1 MEHSELKH
9 LKVAPDTY
17 QGRIYDKMTTFGKG
31 IYALCAIAHTKMD
44 FKPVH
49 PFNILSTDFITIY
62 QKLFKMKNKHFFRR
76 AITAALLCICFHS
89 QFLYAQRLS
98 VRLDAPQG
106 VDAETLDSDIGSLQ
120 ITFSNNPAFQN
131 LSNYANEC
139 LPLSSNYNQ
148 GDANLYRYHSYRF
161 TLNFYNRDDNY
172 SAWWGISNI
181 DMRSLCRAIN
191 CKSGDYAYYRIY
203 SMHLNRII
211 TGKILLSKDENVTIS
226 RNDLASAR
234 RVIFQPVIDRN
245 GAPVSAMLAPDLRVG
260 SCYGYSNNVI
270 NMEPYFNGPWALY
283 ALPGDILR
291 YLVIPRSNELALHV
305 DSITVADTPD
315 QTITTDYRQA
325 VECRFYITD
334 SKGAQCPVDGTLNSV
349 YYKEQKWKKPTN
361 SKFYGY
367 GFYNVARELTLT
379 APDGTCAAY
388 VLPGTQSFQI
398 SKFLVKTSDPDFLTP
413 CNADG
418 GYIIKELT
426 VPESTEPVN
435 LSLGRSKPLKVTIA
449 LADAAPFADYI
460 YFLVTNKVSRP
471 YAWRDNRSMNV
482 PTKIISREI
491 KGNDVIWTM
500 MVEGS
505 TFPRIEIGV
514 YNYEKETFGPTVESR
529 AFIYESPSDQ
539 RTEFHL
545 TQNDFS
551 NGSKGLSF
559 AELHPVK
566 FIIPCHLLQGGKYRL
581 HLSGKYGKEQT
592 GEYDDVSTYFTHRN
606 ECAKSFGTGE
616 NPVPYDTLTLI
627 LPEGQYNW
635 YMQNSNENEE
645 SEASIFSHR
654 FTLTATDDLVQ
665 PLSEED
671 YTLLRVKDLGLEHV
685 YTYCNNLPTAFPYY
699 KCDLSKNSI
708 VFADETIPLH
718 NGYNEYSVDYRQV
731 KIEKEADTSIG
742 YTLKSPLFIGADD
755 ENPFHTSAIYYG
767 RTSIN
772 SLGKQETT
780 TGDSAILVSKNSQ
793 ADLVLFY
800 RNSGNNHIVRIN
812 PSSADTVV
820 IAHSQKPVRV
830 TFSYEQVAGVW
841 INSLRQ
847 FDLFFAKERTR
858 IIPYNYSL
866 FERRK
871 CTDLVPGAYSVSCV
885 FLVDDVEHHVA
896 ADFIVEED
904 KPMTVELKEFDPTS
918 ITSPLDTNMSGKV
931 KARYTIDGR
940 QIAAPQR
947 GLNILRMEDG
957 SIRKVM
963 VK

>member
-1 MEHSELKH
+1 MPC
-9 LKVAPDTY
+9 APLH
-17 QGRIYDKMTTFGKG
+17 I
-31 IYALCAIAHTKMD
+31 TKMD

-49 PFNILSTDFITIY
+49 PLNILSTDFITIY
-62 QKLFKMKNKHFFRR
+62 PKSLKMKNKHFFRR

-106 VDAETLDSDIGSLQ
+106 VDVETLRSDVGTLE
-120 ITFSNNPAFQN
+120 ITFSNNPAFQD

-148 GDANLYRYHSYRF
+148 RDANQYRYHSYQFRF
-161 TLNFYNRDDNY
+161 NTGDDNS
-172 SAWWGISNI
+172 SARWEIPLI
-181 DMRSLCRAIN
+181 DMLSLSRAIN
-191 CKSGDYAYYRIY
+191 CKLGDYAYYRIY
-203 SMHLNRII
+203 NIHLNRII
-211 TGKILLSKDENVTIS
+211 TGKILLTKDENVTIS

-234 RVIFQPVIDRN
+234 RVTFQPVIDRN
-245 GAPVSAMLAPDLRVG
+245 GNPVSAMLAPDLRVG
-260 SCYGYSNNVI
+260 ACWGYSNDVI
-270 NMEPYFNGPWALY
+270 NMEHYFNSPWAIY
-283 ALPGDILR
+283 ALPDDTLR

-334 SKGAQCPVDGTLNSV
+334 TKGTQCPVDGTLQSV

-361 SKFYGY
+361 SKFFGY
-367 GFYNVARELTLT
+367 GFYNVGRELTLT

-398 SKFLVKTSDPDFLTP
+398 SKPSVKTSDPDFLTP
-413 CNADG
+413 YNADG
-418 GYIIKELT
+418 YYVIKELT

-435 LSLGRSKPLKVTIA
+435 LSLGRSKPLKVTIT
-449 LADAAPFADYI
+449 LADAAPFVDDI
-460 YFLVTNKVSRP
+460 YFLVLNNVSRP
-471 YAWRDNRSMNV
+471 YAWRDNRSFNV
-482 PTKIISREI
+482 PRNFISREI

-505 TFPRIEIGV
+505 TFPYIKIGLS
-514 YNYEKETFGPTVESR
+514 NYEKETFGPTVEGR

-545 TQNDFS
+545 TQENFS
-551 NGSKGLSF
+551 NGSKGISF

-566 FIIPCHLLQGGKYRL
+566 FIIPCHLLQGDKYRL
-581 HLSGKYGKEQT
+581 RLLGKYGKDQT
-592 GEYDDVSTYFTHRN
+592 DDYYDVSTSVTHRN
-606 ECAKSFGTGE
+606 DCAKSFGTGE

-627 LPEGQYNW
+627 LPEGQYIW
-635 YMQNSNENEE
+635 CMHSLNENEE

-665 PLSEED
+665 PLSEEA

-699 KCDLSKNSI
+699 KCDMSKNSV

-742 YTLKSPLFIGADD
+742 YALKSPLFIGDD
-755 ENPFHTSAIYYG
+755 VENPFHTSAIYYG
-767 RTSIN
+767 RVNSN

-871 CTDLVPGAYSVSCV
+871 YTDLVPGAYSVSCV

-918 ITSPLDTNMSGKV
+918 ITSPLDINVSGKV
-931 KARYTIDGR
+931 KTRYTIGGR

-947 GLNILRMEDG
+947 GINILRMEDG

>member
-1 MEHSELKH
+1 
-9 LKVAPDTY
+9 
-17 QGRIYDKMTTFGKG
+17 
-31 IYALCAIAHTKMD
+31 
-44 FKPVH
+44 
-49 PFNILSTDFITIY
+49 
-62 QKLFKMKNKHFFRR
+62 MKNKHFFHR

-120 ITFSNNPAFQN
+120 ITFSNNPAFQD

-139 LPLSSNYNQ
+139 LPLSSYYNQ
-148 GDANLYRYHSYRF
+148 GDANQYRYHSYRF
-161 TLNFYNRDDNY
+161 TLNFYNGDGNY
-172 SAWWGISNI
+172 SAWWGISSI

-211 TGKILLSKDENVTIS
+211 TGKILLSDDENVTIS
-226 RNDLASAR
+226 RNDLVSAR
-234 RVIFQPVIDRN
+234 RVVFRPVIDRN

-270 NMEPYFNGPWALY
+270 NMEPYFNVPWALY

-291 YLVIPRSNELALHV
+291 YLVVPRSNELALHV

-315 QTITTDYRQA
+315 QTITTDYRKA

-334 SKGAQCPVDGTLNSV
+334 SKGAQCPVDGTLQSV

-398 SKFLVKTSDPDFLTP
+398 CKPLVKTSDPDFLMP
-413 CNADG
+413 YNADG
-418 GYIIKELT
+418 FYVVKELT

-460 YFLVTNKVSRP
+460 YFSVLNNVSRP
-471 YAWRDNRSMNV
+471 YAWVNNTGMKV
-482 PTKIISREI
+482 PVNIISREI
-491 KGNDVIWTM
+491 KGNDLIVTM

-505 TFPRIEIGV
+505 TFPFIIMRAS
-514 YNYEKETFGPTVESR
+514 NYEKETFAPTVER
-529 AFIYESPSDQ
+529 WTYIYESPSDQ

-545 TQNDFS
+545 TQEDF
-551 NGSKGLSF
+551 SKGLKDLSF
-559 AELHPVK
+559 GELHPVK
-566 FIIPCHLLQGGKYRL
+566 FIIPCHLLQGGKYLL
-581 HLSGKYGKEQT
+581 HLSGKYGKDQT
-592 GEYDDVSTYFTHRN
+592 DEYDDVSTYFTHRG

-665 PLSEED
+665 PLSEEA
-671 YTLLRVKDLGLEHV
+671 YTLLRIKDLGLERV
-685 YTYCNNLPTAFPYY
+685 YTYCNNLPTTFPYY
-699 KCDLSKNSI
+699 KCDISKNSI

-742 YTLKSPLFIGADD
+742 YTLKSPFIIVADNV
-755 ENPFHTSAIYYG
+755 NPFHTSAQYYG
-767 RTSIN
+767 SSN
-772 SLGKQETT
+772 NYVSLGNQETI

-793 ADLVLFY
+793 ADLILRY
-800 RNSGNNHIVRIN
+800 SGKPNHIVRIN

-820 IAHSQKPVRV
+820 IAHCQKPVRV
-830 TFSYEQVAGVW
+830 TFSYEQAGKW
-841 INSLRQ
+841 TESLRQ
-847 FDLFFAKERTR
+847 FDLFLGNERTR

-871 CTDLVPGAYSVSCV
+871 YTDLVPGVYTVSAI

-896 ADFIVEED
+896 AHFIVEAD

-918 ITSPLDTNMSGKV
+918 ITSPFDTNVSGKV

-947 GLNILRMEDG
+947 GINILRMEDG

>member
-1 MEHSELKH
+1 
-9 LKVAPDTY
+9 
-17 QGRIYDKMTTFGKG
+17 
-31 IYALCAIAHTKMD
+31 
-44 FKPVH
+44 
-49 PFNILSTDFITIY
+49 
-62 QKLFKMKNKHFFRR
+62 MKNKHFFRR

-89 QFLYAQRLS
+89 QFLYAQRLN

-106 VDAETLDSDIGSLQ
+106 VDVETLRSDVGTLE
-120 ITFSNNPAFQN
+120 ITFSNNPAFQD

-139 LPLSSNYNQ
+139 ISLDGNYTQ
-148 GDANLYRYHSYRF
+148 GDANLYRYHSYQFR
-161 TLNFYNRDDNY
+161 LNSGDDN
-172 SAWWGISNI
+172 SPAWWEIPMISI
-181 DMRSLCRAIN
+181 SSLSRAIN
-191 CKSGDYAYYRIY
+191 CKLGDYAYYRIY

-226 RNDLASAR
+226 RNDLVSAR
-234 RVIFQPVIDRN
+234 RVVFRPVIDRN

-270 NMEPYFNGPWALY
+270 NMEPYFNVPWALY

-291 YLVIPRSNELALHV
+291 YLVVPRSNELALHV

-315 QTITTDYRQA
+315 QTITTDYRKA

-334 SKGAQCPVDGTLNSV
+334 SKGAQCPVDGTLQSV

-398 SKFLVKTSDPDFLTP
+398 CKPLVKTSDPDFLMP
-413 CNADG
+413 YNADG
-418 GYIIKELT
+418 FYVVKELT

-449 LADAAPFADYI
+449 LADAAPFVDDI
-460 YFLVTNKVSRP
+460 YFLVLNNVSRP
-471 YAWRDNRSMNV
+471 YAWRDNRSFNV
-482 PTKIISREI
+482 PRNFISREI

-505 TFPRIEIGV
+505 TFPYIKIGLS
-514 YNYEKETFGPTVESR
+514 NYEKETFGPTVEGR

-545 TQNDFS
+545 TQENFS
-551 NGSKGLSF
+551 NGSKGISF

-566 FIIPCHLLQGGKYRL
+566 FIIPCHLLQGDKYRL
-581 HLSGKYGKEQT
+581 RLLGKYGKDQT
-592 GEYDDVSTYFTHRN
+592 GEYDDVSTSVTHRN
-606 ECAKSFGTGE
+606 DCAKSFGTGE

-665 PLSEED
+665 PLSEES
-671 YTLLRVKDLGLEHV
+671 YTLLRIKDLGLEHV
-685 YTYCNNLPTAFPYY
+685 YTYCNNLPTAFRYY
-699 KCDLSKNSI
+699 KCDISKNSI

-742 YTLKSPLFIGADD
+742 YTLKSPYIIVADNV
-755 ENPFHTSAIYYG
+755 NPFHTSAQYYG
-767 RTSIN
+767 SSNNYI
-772 SLGKQETT
+772 SLGNQETI
-780 TGDSAILVSKNSQ
+780 TGDSAILVSRNSQ
-793 ADLVLFY
+793 ADLILRY
-800 RNSGNNHIVRIN
+800 SGKPNHIVRIN
-812 PSSADTVV
+812 PSNADTVV
-820 IAHSQKPVRV
+820 IAHCQKPVRV
-830 TFSYEQVAGVW
+830 TFSYEQAGKW
-841 INSLRQ
+841 TESLRQ
-847 FDLFFAKERTR
+847 FDLFLGKERTR
-858 IIPYNYSL
+858 IMPYNYSV
-866 FERRK
+866 FERRT

-885 FLVDDVEHHVA
+885 FLVDGVEHHVA
-896 ADFIVEED
+896 ADFIVEAE

-918 ITSPLDTNMSGKV
+918 ITSPLDTNVSGKV

>member
-1 MEHSELKH
+1 MPC
-9 LKVAPDTY
+9 APLH
-17 QGRIYDKMTTFGKG
+17 I
-31 IYALCAIAHTKMD
+31 TKMD
-44 FKPVH
+44 FKTVH
-49 PFNILSTDFITIY
+49 PLNILSTDFITIY
-62 QKLFKMKNKHFFRR
+62 PKSLKMKNKHFFRR

-89 QFLYAQRLS
+89 QYLYAQKLN
-98 VRLDAPQG
+98 VRLEAPQG
-106 VDAETLDSDIGSLQ
+106 VDVETLRSDIGTLE
-120 ITFSNNPAFQN
+120 ITFSNNPAFQD

-139 LPLSSNYNQ
+139 ISLDGNYTQ
-148 GDANLYRYHSYRF
+148 GDANLYRYHSYQFR
-161 TLNFYNRDDNY
+161 LNSGDDN
-172 SAWWGISNI
+172 SPAWWEIPMISI
-181 DMRSLCRAIN
+181 SSLSRAIN
-191 CKSGDYAYYRIY
+191 CKLGDYAYYRIY

-211 TGKILLSKDENVTIS
+211 TGKILLSDDENVTIS
-226 RNDLASAR
+226 RNDLVSAR
-234 RVIFQPVIDRN
+234 RVVFRPVIDRN

-270 NMEPYFNGPWALY
+270 NMEPYFNVPWALY

-291 YLVIPRSNELALHV
+291 YLVVPRSNELALHV

-398 SKFLVKTSDPDFLTP
+398 SKPLVKTSDPDFLMP
-413 CNADG
+413 YNADG
-418 GYIIKELT
+418 FYVIKELT

-435 LSLGRSKPLKVTIA
+435 LSLGRSKPLKVTIT

-460 YFLVTNKVSRP
+460 YFSVLNNVSRP
-471 YAWRDNRSMNV
+471 YAWVDNTGMKV
-482 PTKIISREI
+482 PVNIISREI
-491 KGNDVIWTM
+491 KGNDLIVTM

-505 TFPRIEIGV
+505 TFPFIIMRAS
-514 YNYEKETFGPTVESR
+514 NYEKETFAPTVER
-529 AFIYESPSDQ
+529 LTYIYESPSDQ

-545 TQNDFS
+545 TQEDFS
-551 NGSKGLSF
+551 KGSKGLSF

-581 HLSGKYGKEQT
+581 RLSGKY
-592 GEYDDVSTYFTHRN
+592 GEYDDVSIYFTHRN
-606 ECAKSFGTGE
+606 ACAKSFGTGE
-616 NPVPYDTLTLI
+616 NPVPYDTLTII
-627 LPEGQYNW
+627 LPEDQYNW

-665 PLSEED
+665 SLPEEA
-671 YTLLRVKDLGLEHV
+671 YTLLRIKDLGLERVH
-685 YTYCNNLPTAFPYY
+685 TYCNNLPTAFPYY
-699 KCDLSKNSI
+699 KCDISKNSI

-755 ENPFHTSAIYYG
+755 ENPFHTSAQYYG
-767 RTSIN
+767 SSNNYIG
-772 SLGKQETT
+772 LGNQETI

-793 ADLVLFY
+793 ADLILRY

-812 PSSADTVV
+812 PSSADTMV
-820 IAHSQKPVRV
+820 IAHCQKPVRV

-841 INSLRQ
+841 TNSLRQ

-871 CTDLVPGAYSVSCV
+871 YTDLVPGAYSVSCV

-918 ITSPLDTNMSGKV
+918 ITSPLDTNVSGKV

-947 GLNILRMEDG
+947 GINILRMEDG

>member
-1 MEHSELKH
+1 
-9 LKVAPDTY
+9 
-17 QGRIYDKMTTFGKG
+17 
-31 IYALCAIAHTKMD
+31 
-44 FKPVH
+44 
-49 PFNILSTDFITIY
+49 
-62 QKLFKMKNKHFFRR
+62 MKNKHFFRR

-120 ITFSNNPAFQN
+120 ITFSNNPAFQD

-139 LPLSSNYNQ
+139 LPLSSYYNQ
-148 GDANLYRYHSYRF
+148 GDANQYRYHSYRF
-161 TLNFYNRDDNY
+161 TLNFYNGDGNY
-172 SAWWGISNI
+172 SAWWGISSI

-211 TGKILLSKDENVTIS
+211 TGKILLSDDENVTIS
-226 RNDLASAR
+226 RNDLVSAR
-234 RVIFQPVIDRN
+234 RVVFRPVIDRN

-270 NMEPYFNGPWALY
+270 NMEPYFNVPWALY

-291 YLVIPRSNELALHV
+291 YLVVPRSNELALHV

-315 QTITTDYRQA
+315 QTITTDYRKA

-398 SKFLVKTSDPDFLTP
+398 SKPLVKTSDPDFLMP
-413 CNADG
+413 YNADG
-418 GYIIKELT
+418 FYVIKELT

-435 LSLGRSKPLKVTIA
+435 LSLGRSKPLKVTIT

-460 YFLVTNKVSRP
+460 FFSASNKVSRP
-471 YAWRDNRSMNV
+471 YAWRDNTGMNV
-482 PTKIISREI
+482 PVNVISREI
-491 KGNDVIWTM
+491 KGNDLIVTM

-505 TFPRIEIGV
+505 TFPSISIGAS
-514 YNYEKETFGPTVESR
+514 NYEKETFAPTVAR
-529 AFIYESPSDQ
+529 WTYIYESPSDQ

-545 TQNDFS
+545 TQEDF
-551 NGSKGLSF
+551 SKGLKELSF
-559 AELHPVK
+559 GELHPVK

-592 GEYDDVSTYFTHRN
+592 GEYDDVSTYFTHRGD
-606 ECAKSFGTGE
+606 CAKSFGTGE

-665 PLSEED
+665 PLSEKA

-699 KCDLSKNSI
+699 KCDMSKNSV

-742 YTLKSPLFIGADD
+742 YALKSPLFIGDD
-755 ENPFHTSAIYYG
+755 VENPFHTSAIYYG
-767 RTSIN
+767 RVNSN

-871 CTDLVPGAYSVSCV
+871 YTDLVPGAYSVSCV
-885 FLVDDVEHHVA
+885 FLVDGVEHHVA
-896 ADFIVEED
+896 ADFIVEAE

-918 ITSPLDTNMSGKV
+918 ITSPLDTNVSGKV
-931 KARYTIDGR
+931 KACYTIDGR

-947 GLNILRMEDG
+947 GINILRMEDG

>member
-1 MEHSELKH
+1 
-9 LKVAPDTY
+9 
-17 QGRIYDKMTTFGKG
+17 
-31 IYALCAIAHTKMD
+31 
-44 FKPVH
+44 
-49 PFNILSTDFITIY
+49 
-62 QKLFKMKNKHFFRR
+62 MKNKHFFRR

-98 VRLDAPQG
+98 VRLGAPQG
-106 VDAETLDSDIGSLQ
+106 VDVETLRSDVGTLE
-120 ITFSNNPAFQN
+120 ITFSNNPAFQD

-139 LPLSSNYNQ
+139 LPLSSNYDQ
-148 GDANLYRYHSYRF
+148 GDANLYRYHSYQFR
-161 TLNFYNRDDNY
+161 LNSGDDNS
-172 SAWWGISNI
+172 SAWWGIPMI
-181 DMRSLCRAIN
+181 DISSLCRAIN
-191 CKSGDYAYYRIY
+191 CKFGDYAYYRIY

-505 TFPRIEIGV
+505 TFPSISIGAS
-514 YNYEKETFGPTVESR
+514 NYEKETFAPTVAR
-529 AFIYESPSDQ
+529 WTYIYESPSDQ

-545 TQNDFS
+545 TQEDF
-551 NGSKGLSF
+551 SKGLKDLSF
-559 AELHPVK
+559 GELHPVK

-592 GEYDDVSTYFTHRN
+592 GEYDDVSTYFTHRG

-645 SEASIFSHR
+645 SEASIFSQR

-665 PLSEED
+665 PLSEKA
-671 YTLLRVKDLGLEHV
+671 YTLLRVKDLGLERVH
-685 YTYCNNLPTAFPYY
+685 TYCNNLPTAFPYY
-699 KCDLSKNSI
+699 KCAISKNSI

-755 ENPFHTSAIYYG
+755 ENPFHTSAQYYG
-767 RTSIN
+767 SSNNYIG
-772 SLGKQETT
+772 LGNQETI

-793 ADLVLFY
+793 ADLILRY

-812 PSSADTVV
+812 PSSADTMV
-820 IAHSQKPVRV
+820 IAHCQKPVRV

-841 INSLRQ
+841 TNSLRQ

-871 CTDLVPGAYSVSCV
+871 YTDLVPGAYSVSCV

-918 ITSPLDTNMSGKV
+918 ITSPLDTNVSGKV

-947 GLNILRMEDG
+947 GINILRMEDG
-957 SIRKVM
+957 SLRKVM
-963 VK
+963 IK

>member
-1 MEHSELKH
+1 
-9 LKVAPDTY
+9 
-17 QGRIYDKMTTFGKG
+17 
-31 IYALCAIAHTKMD
+31 
-44 FKPVH
+44 
-49 PFNILSTDFITIY
+49 
-62 QKLFKMKNKHFFRR
+62 MKNKHFFHR

-120 ITFSNNPAFQN
+120 ITFSNNPAFQD

-148 GDANLYRYHSYRF
+148 GDANQYRYHSYRF
-161 TLNFYNRDDNY
+161 TLNFYNGDGNY
-172 SAWWGISNI
+172 SAWWGISSI
-181 DMRSLCRAIN
+181 DMRSLCRAIS

-211 TGKILLSKDENVTIS
+211 TGKILLSDYENVTIS

-234 RVIFQPVIDRN
+234 RVTFQPVIDRN
-245 GAPVSAMLAPDLRVG
+245 GALVSAMLAPDLRVG
-260 SCYGYSNNVI
+260 SYYGYSNNVI
-270 NMEPYFNGPWALY
+270 NMEPDFNAPWALY

-334 SKGAQCPVDGTLNSV
+334 TKGTQCPVDGTLQSV

-361 SKFYGY
+361 SKFFGY
-367 GFYNVARELTLT
+367 GFYNVGRELTLT

-398 SKFLVKTSDPDFLTP
+398 SKPSVKTSDPDFLTP
-413 CNADG
+413 YNADG
-418 GYIIKELT
+418 YYVIKELT

-435 LSLGRSKPLKVTIA
+435 LSLGRSKPLKVTIT
-449 LADAAPFADYI
+449 LADAAPFVDDI
-460 YFLVTNKVSRP
+460 YFLVLNNVSRP
-471 YAWRDNRSMNV
+471 YAWRDNRSFNV
-482 PTKIISREI
+482 PRNFISREI

-505 TFPRIEIGV
+505 TFPYIKIGLS
-514 YNYEKETFGPTVESR
+514 NYEKETFGPTVEGR

-545 TQNDFS
+545 TQENFS
-551 NGSKGLSF
+551 NGSKGISF

-581 HLSGKYGKEQT
+581 HLSGKYGKDQT
-592 GEYDDVSTYFTHRN
+592 GDYDDVSTSVTHRN
-606 ECAKSFGTGE
+606 DCAKSFGTGE

-627 LPEGQYNW
+627 LPEGQYIW
-635 YMQNSNENEE
+635 HMQNSNENEE

-665 PLSEED
+665 SLPEEA
-671 YTLLRVKDLGLEHV
+671 YTLLRIKDLGLERVH
-685 YTYCNNLPTAFPYY
+685 TYCNNLPTAFPYY
-699 KCDLSKNSI
+699 KCDLSKNSV

-731 KIEKEADTSIG
+731 KIEKEADASIG
-742 YTLKSPLFIGADD
+742 YTLKSPLLIDADD
-755 ENPFHTSAIYYG
+755 VNPFHTSAIYYG
-767 RTSIN
+767 RTNIN

-871 CTDLVPGAYSVSCV
+871 YTDLFPGVYTVSAV

-896 ADFIVEED
+896 ADFIVEAE

-918 ITSPLDTNMSGKV
+918 ITSPLDTNVSGKV

-947 GLNILRMEDG
+947 GINILRMEDG

>member
-1 MEHSELKH
+1 
-9 LKVAPDTY
+9 
-17 QGRIYDKMTTFGKG
+17 
-31 IYALCAIAHTKMD
+31 
-44 FKPVH
+44 
-49 PFNILSTDFITIY
+49 
-62 QKLFKMKNKHFFRR
+62 MKNKHFFRR

-120 ITFSNNPAFQN
+120 ITFSNNPAFQD

-139 LPLSSNYNQ
+139 LPLSSYYNQ
-148 GDANLYRYHSYRF
+148 GDANQYRYHSYRF
-161 TLNFYNRDDNY
+161 TLNFYNGDGNY
-172 SAWWGISNI
+172 SAWWGISSI

-211 TGKILLSKDENVTIS
+211 TGKILLSDDENVTIS
-226 RNDLASAR
+226 RNDLVSAR
-234 RVIFQPVIDRN
+234 RVVFRPVIDRN

-270 NMEPYFNGPWALY
+270 NMEPYFNVPWALY

-291 YLVIPRSNELALHV
+291 YLVVPRSNELALHV

-315 QTITTDYRQA
+315 QTITTDYRKA

-334 SKGAQCPVDGTLNSV
+334 SKGAQCPVDGTLQSV

-398 SKFLVKTSDPDFLTP
+398 CKPLVKTSDPDFLMP
-413 CNADG
+413 YNADG
-418 GYIIKELT
+418 FYVVKELT

-460 YFLVTNKVSRP
+460 YFSVLNNVSRP
-471 YAWRDNRSMNV
+471 YAWVNNTGMKV
-482 PTKIISREI
+482 PVNIISREI
-491 KGNDVIWTM
+491 KGNDLIVTM

-505 TFPRIEIGV
+505 TFPFIIMRAS
-514 YNYEKETFGPTVESR
+514 NYEKETFAPTVER
-529 AFIYESPSDQ
+529 LTYIYESPSDQ

-545 TQNDFS
+545 TQEDFS
-551 NGSKGLSF
+551 KGSKGLSF

-581 HLSGKYGKEQT
+581 RLSGKY
-592 GEYDDVSTYFTHRN
+592 GEYDDVSIYFTHRN
-606 ECAKSFGTGE
+606 ACAKSFGTGE
-616 NPVPYDTLTLI
+616 NPVPYDTLTII
-627 LPEGQYNW
+627 LPEDQYNW

-665 PLSEED
+665 SLPEEA
-671 YTLLRVKDLGLEHV
+671 YTLLRIKDLGLERV

-731 KIEKEADTSIG
+731 KIEKEVDASIG

-767 RTSIN
+767 RINNN
-772 SLGKQETT
+772 SLGKQETI

-793 ADLVLFY
+793 ADLVLWS
-800 RNSGNNHIVRIN
+800 SGNVNHIVRIN
-812 PSSADTVV
+812 PSNADTVV
-820 IAHSQKPVRV
+820 TAYCQKPVRV
-830 TFSYEQVAGVW
+830 TFSYEQGGNW
-841 INSLRQ
+841 SESLRQ
-847 FDLFFAKERTR
+847 FDLFLGKERTR
-858 IIPYNYSL
+858 VMPNNYSL

-871 CTDLVPGAYSVSCV
+871 YTDLVPGVYTVSAI

-896 ADFIVEED
+896 AHFIVEAD

-918 ITSPLDTNMSGKV
+918 ITSPLDTNVSGKV

-947 GLNILRMEDG
+947 GINILRMEDG

>member
-1 MEHSELKH
+1 
-9 LKVAPDTY
+9 
-17 QGRIYDKMTTFGKG
+17 
-31 IYALCAIAHTKMD
+31 
-44 FKPVH
+44 
-49 PFNILSTDFITIY
+49 
-62 QKLFKMKNKHFFRR
+62 MKNKHFFRR

-120 ITFSNNPAFQN
+120 ITFSNNPAFQD

-148 GDANLYRYHSYRF
+148 GDANQYRYHSYRF
-161 TLNFYNRDDNY
+161 TLNFYNGDGNY
-172 SAWWGISNI
+172 SAWWGISSI
-181 DMRSLCRAIN
+181 DMRSLCRAIS

-211 TGKILLSKDENVTIS
+211 TGKILLSDHENVTIS

-234 RVIFQPVIDRN
+234 RVTFQPVIDRN
-245 GAPVSAMLAPDLRVG
+245 GALVSAMLAPDLRVA
-260 SCYGYSNNVI
+260 SYYGYSNNVI
-270 NMEPYFNGPWALY
+270 NMEPDFNAPWALY

-334 SKGAQCPVDGTLNSV
+334 TKGTQCPVDGTLQSV

-361 SKFYGY
+361 SKFFGY
-367 GFYNVARELTLT
+367 GFYNVGRELTLT

-398 SKFLVKTSDPDFLTP
+398 SKPSVKTSDPDFLTP
-413 CNADG
+413 YNADG
-418 GYIIKELT
+418 YYVIKELT

-435 LSLGRSKPLKVTIA
+435 LSLGRSKPLKVTIT
-449 LADAAPFADYI
+449 LADAAPFVDDI
-460 YFLVTNKVSRP
+460 YFLVLNNVSRP
-471 YAWRDNRSMNV
+471 YAWRDNRSFNV
-482 PTKIISREI
+482 PRNFISREI

-505 TFPRIEIGV
+505 TFPYIKIGLS
-514 YNYEKETFGPTVESR
+514 NYEKETFGPTVEGR

-545 TQNDFS
+545 TQENFS
-551 NGSKGLSF
+551 NGSKGISF

-581 HLSGKYGKEQT
+581 HLSGKYGKDQT
-592 GEYDDVSTYFTHRN
+592 GDYDDVSTSVTHRN
-606 ECAKSFGTGE
+606 DCAKSFGTGE

-627 LPEGQYNW
+627 LPEGQYIW
-635 YMQNSNENEE
+635 HMQNSNENEE

-665 PLSEED
+665 SLPEEA
-671 YTLLRVKDLGLEHV
+671 YTLLRIKDLGLERVH
-685 YTYCNNLPTAFPYY
+685 TYCNNLPTAFPYY
-699 KCDLSKNSI
+699 KCDLSKNSV

-731 KIEKEADTSIG
+731 KIEKEADASIG
-742 YTLKSPLFIGADD
+742 YTLKSPLLIDADD
-755 ENPFHTSAIYYG
+755 VNPFHTSAIYYG
-767 RTSIN
+767 RTNIN

-871 CTDLVPGAYSVSCV
+871 YTDLFPGVYTVSAV

-896 ADFIVEED
+896 ADFIVEAE

-918 ITSPLDTNMSGKV
+918 ITSPLDTNVSGKV

-947 GLNILRMEDG
+947 GINILRMEDG

>member
-1 MEHSELKH
+1 
-9 LKVAPDTY
+9 
-17 QGRIYDKMTTFGKG
+17 
-31 IYALCAIAHTKMD
+31 
-44 FKPVH
+44 
-49 PFNILSTDFITIY
+49 
-62 QKLFKMKNKHFFRR
+62 MKNKHFFRR

-106 VDAETLDSDIGSLQ
+106 VDAETLRSDVGTLE
-120 ITFSNNPAFQN
+120 ITFSNNPAFQD

-139 LPLSSNYNQ
+139 LPLSSNYTQ
-148 GDANLYRYHSYRF
+148 GDANLYRYHSYQFR
-161 TLNFYNRDDNY
+161 LNSSDDNS
-172 SAWWGISNI
+172 SAWWEIPMISI
-181 DMRSLCRAIN
+181 SSLSRAIN
-191 CKSGDYAYYRIY
+191 CKLGDYAYYRIY

-211 TGKILLSKDENVTIS
+211 TGKIILSDDENVTIS

-234 RVIFQPVIDRN
+234 RVVFQPVIDRN
-245 GAPVSAMLAPDLRVG
+245 GNPVSAMLAPDLRVG
-260 SCYGYSNNVI
+260 ACWASSVI
-270 NMEPYFNGPWALY
+270 NMERDFNAPWALY

-291 YLVIPRSNELALHV
+291 YLVVPGSEELALHV

-315 QTITTDYRQA
+315 QTITTDYRRA

-334 SKGAQCPVDGTLNSV
+334 SKGTQCPVEGRFGSV
-349 YYKEQKWKKPTN
+349 YYKEQNWNKPQN
-361 SKFYGY
+361 SSFYGY
-367 GFYNVARELTLT
+367 GFYNVAHRITLT

-398 SKFLVKTSDPDFLTP
+398 GNPLVKTSDPDFLMP
-413 CNADG
+413 YNAYG
-418 GYIIKELT
+418 NYVIKELT
-426 VPESTEPVN
+426 IPKSTEPVN
-435 LSLGRSKPLKVTIA
+435 LSLGCSKPLKVTIT
-449 LADAAPFADYI
+449 LADAAPFVDYI
-460 YFLVTNKVSRP
+460 YFAILNKVSRP
-471 YAWRDNRSMNV
+471 YASRDNMIMNV
-482 PTKIISREI
+482 PRNKISREI
-491 KGNDVIWTM
+491 KGNDLIFTM

-505 TFPRIEIGV
+505 TYPYIEIGAS
-514 YNYEKETFGPTVESR
+514 NYEKETFGPTVGSR
-529 AFIYESPSDQ
+529 ASIYESPSDQ

-551 NGSKGLSF
+551 NGSKGICF

-581 HLSGKYGKEQT
+581 LLGGKYGKDQT
-592 GEYDDVSTYFTHRN
+592 GDYDDVSTSVTHRN
-606 ECAKSFGTGE
+606 DCAKSFGTGE

-627 LPEGQYNW
+627 LPEGQYIW
-635 YMQNSNENEE
+635 CMHSLNENEE
-645 SEASIFSHR
+645 SEASFSFHR

-665 PLSEED
+665 PLSEEA

-699 KCDLSKNSI
+699 KCDMSKNSV

-755 ENPFHTSAIYYG
+755 ENPFHTSAQYYG
-767 RTSIN
+767 SSNNYI
-772 SLGKQETT
+772 SLGNQETI

-793 ADLVLFY
+793 ADLILRY

-820 IAHSQKPVRV
+820 IAHCQKPVRV
-830 TFSYEQVAGVW
+830 TFSYEQAGKW
-841 INSLRQ
+841 TENLRQ
-847 FDLFFAKERTR
+847 FDLFLGKERTR
-858 IIPYNYSL
+858 IMPYNYSL
-866 FERRK
+866 FERRTY
-871 CTDLVPGAYSVSCV
+871 TDLVPGAYSVSCV
-885 FLVDDVEHHVA
+885 FLVDGVEHHVA
-896 ADFIVEED
+896 ADFIVEAE

-918 ITSPLDTNMSGKV
+918 ITSPLDTNVSGKV
-931 KARYTIDGR
+931 KACYTIDGR

-947 GLNILRMEDG
+947 GINILRMEDG

>member
-1 MEHSELKH
+1 
-9 LKVAPDTY
+9 
-17 QGRIYDKMTTFGKG
+17 
-31 IYALCAIAHTKMD
+31 
-44 FKPVH
+44 
-49 PFNILSTDFITIY
+49 
-62 QKLFKMKNKHFFRR
+62 MKNKHFFRR

-89 QFLYAQRLS
+89 QFLYAQRLN

-106 VDAETLDSDIGSLQ
+106 VDVETLRSDIGTLE
-120 ITFSNNPAFQN
+120 ITFSNNPAFQD

-139 LPLSSNYNQ
+139 ISLDGNYTQ
-148 GDANLYRYHSYRF
+148 GDANLYRYHSYQFR
-161 TLNFYNRDDNY
+161 LNSGDDN
-172 SAWWGISNI
+172 SPAWWEIPMISI
-181 DMRSLCRAIN
+181 SSLSRAIN
-191 CKSGDYAYYRIY
+191 CKLGDYAYYRIY

-211 TGKILLSKDENVTIS
+211 TGKILLSDDENVTIS
-226 RNDLASAR
+226 RNDLVSAR
-234 RVIFQPVIDRN
+234 RVVFRPVIDRN

-270 NMEPYFNGPWALY
+270 NMEPYFNVPWALY
-283 ALPGDILR
+283 ALPGDLLR

-413 CNADG
+413 YNADG
-418 GYIIKELT
+418 GYVIKELT

-435 LSLGRSKPLKVTIA
+435 LSLGRSKPLKVTIT

-460 YFLVTNKVSRP
+460 FFSASNKVSRP
-471 YAWRDNRSMNV
+471 YAWRDNTGMNV
-482 PTKIISREI
+482 PVNVISREI
-491 KGNDVIWTM
+491 KGNDLIVTM

-505 TFPRIEIGV
+505 TFPSISIGAS
-514 YNYEKETFGPTVESR
+514 NYEKETFAPTVAR
-529 AFIYESPSDQ
+529 WTYIYESPSDQ

-545 TQNDFS
+545 TQEDF
-551 NGSKGLSF
+551 SKGLKDLSF
-559 AELHPVK
+559 GELHPVK
-566 FIIPCHLLQGGKYRL
+566 FIIPCHLLQGGKYLL
-581 HLSGKYGKEQT
+581 HLSGKYGKDQT
-592 GEYDDVSTYFTHRN
+592 DEYDDVSTYFTHRG

-665 PLSEED
+665 PLSEKA
-671 YTLLRVKDLGLEHV
+671 YTLLRVKDLGLERV
-685 YTYCNNLPTAFPYY
+685 YTYCNNLPTTFPYY
-699 KCDLSKNSI
+699 KCDISKNSI

-755 ENPFHTSAIYYG
+755 ENPFHTSAQYYG
-767 RTSIN
+767 SSNNYI
-772 SLGKQETT
+772 SLGKQKTI

-793 ADLVLFY
+793 ADLILRY
-800 RNSGNNHIVRIN
+800 SGKPNHIVRIN
-812 PSSADTVV
+812 PSSVDTVV
-820 IAHSQKPVRV
+820 IAHCQKPVRV
-830 TFSYEQVAGVW
+830 TFSYEQAGKW
-841 INSLRQ
+841 TESLRQ
-847 FDLFFAKERTR
+847 FDLFLGKERTR
-858 IIPYNYSL
+858 IMPYNYSV
-866 FERRK
+866 FERRT

-885 FLVDDVEHHVA
+885 FLVDGVEHHVA
-896 ADFIVEED
+896 ADFIVEAE

-918 ITSPLDTNMSGKV
+918 ITSPLDTNVSGKV

-947 GLNILRMEDG
+947 GINILRMEDG

>member
-1 MEHSELKH
+1 MPC
-9 LKVAPDTY
+9 APFHIQEWTLNQY
-17 QGRIYDKMTTFGKG
+17 MLFISC
-31 IYALCAIAHTKMD
+31 L
-44 FKPVH
+44 
-49 PFNILSTDFITIY
+49 LITIY
-62 QKLFKMKNKHFFRR
+62 PKLFKMKNKHFFRR

-106 VDAETLDSDIGSLQ
+106 VDAETLDSDIGTLK
-120 ITFSNNPAFQN
+120 ITFSNNPAFQD

-139 LPLSSNYNQ
+139 LSLDGNYTQ
-148 GDANLYRYHSYRF
+148 GDANQYRYHSYQFR
-161 TLNFYNRDDNY
+161 LNSGDDNS
-172 SAWWGISNI
+172 SAWWEIPMISI
-181 DMRSLCRAIN
+181 SSLSRAIN
-191 CKSGDYAYYRIY
+191 CKLGDYAYYRIY

-211 TGKILLSKDENVTIS
+211 TGKILLTEDENVTIS
-226 RNDLASAR
+226 HNDLASAR
-234 RVIFQPVIDRN
+234 RVTFQPVIGRN
-245 GAPVSAMLAPDLRVG
+245 GALVSAMLAPDLRVG
-260 SCYGYSNNVI
+260 SYYGYSIDNVI
-270 NMEPYFNGPWALY
+270 NMEPDFNSPWALY

-334 SKGAQCPVDGTLNSV
+334 TKGTQCPVDGTLCSV

-367 GFYNVARELTLT
+367 GFYNVGRELTLT

-398 SKFLVKTSDPDFLTP
+398 SKFRVNTSDPDFLTP
-413 CNADG
+413 YNADG
-418 GYIIKELT
+418 YYVIKELT
-426 VPESTEPVN
+426 VPESTEPVH
-435 LSLGRSKPLKVTIA
+435 LSLGRSKPLKVTIT
-449 LADAAPFADYI
+449 LADAAPFVDDIHFYV
-460 YFLVTNKVSRP
+460 LNKVSRP
-471 YAWRDNRSMNV
+471 YAWRDNRSFNV
-482 PTKIISREI
+482 PTNVISREI

-505 TFPRIEIGV
+505 TFPYIGIGLS
-514 YNYEKETFGPTVESR
+514 NYEKETFGPTVEGR

-545 TQNDFS
+545 TQENFS
-551 NGSKGLSF
+551 NGSKGVSF

-566 FIIPCHLLQGGKYRL
+566 FIIPCHLLQDDKYRL
-581 HLSGKYGKEQT
+581 QLSGKYGKDQT
-592 GEYDDVSTYFTHRN
+592 GDYDDIVTSFTHRYD
-606 ECAKSFGTGE
+606 CAKSFGTGE

-627 LPEGQYNW
+627 LPEGQYIW
-635 YMQNSNENEE
+635 HMQKTNENEE
-645 SEASIFSHR
+645 SEASFFSHR

-665 PLSEED
+665 PLSEEA
-671 YTLLRVKDLGLEHV
+671 YTLLRVKDLGLERV

-708 VFADETIPLH
+708 AFVDETIPLH

-742 YTLKSPLFIGADD
+742 YTLKSPLFIGADV
-755 ENPFHTSAIYYG
+755 ENPFQTSAQYYRRISG
-767 RTSIN
+767 N

-793 ADLVLFY
+793 ADLVLWS
-800 RNSGNNHIVRIN
+800 SGNVNHIVRIN

-820 IAHSQKPVRV
+820 TAYCQKPVRV
-830 TFSYEQVAGVW
+830 TFSYEQGGNW
-841 INSLRQ
+841 SESLRQ
-847 FDLFFAKERTR
+847 FDLFLGKERTR
-858 IIPYNYSL
+858 IMPNSYSL

-871 CTDLVPGAYSVSCV
+871 YTDLVPGAYSVSCV
-885 FLVDDVEHHVA
+885 FLVDGVEHYVA

-904 KPMTVELKEFDPTS
+904 KPITVELKDFDPMS
-918 ITSPLDTNMSGKV
+918 ITSPLDTNVSGKV

-947 GLNILRMEDG
+947 GINILRMEDG

-963 VK
+963 VR

>member
-1 MEHSELKH
+1 
-9 LKVAPDTY
+9 
-17 QGRIYDKMTTFGKG
+17 
-31 IYALCAIAHTKMD
+31 
-44 FKPVH
+44 
-49 PFNILSTDFITIY
+49 
-62 QKLFKMKNKHFFRR
+62 MKNKHFFRR

-120 ITFSNNPAFQN
+120 ITFSNNPAFQD

-139 LPLSSNYNQ
+139 LPLSSYYNQ
-148 GDANLYRYHSYRF
+148 GDANQYRYHSYRF
-161 TLNFYNRDDNY
+161 TLNFYNGDGNY
-172 SAWWGISNI
+172 SAWWGISSI

-211 TGKILLSKDENVTIS
+211 TGKILLSDDENVTIS
-226 RNDLASAR
+226 RNDLVSAR
-234 RVIFQPVIDRN
+234 RVVFRPVIDRN
-245 GAPVSAMLAPDLRVG
+245 GALVSAMLAPDLRVG

-270 NMEPYFNGPWALY
+270 NMEPYFNVPWALY

-291 YLVIPRSNELALHV
+291 YLVVPRSNELALHV

-315 QTITTDYRQA
+315 QTITTDYRKA

-398 SKFLVKTSDPDFLTP
+398 SKPLVKTSDPDFLMP
-413 CNADG
+413 YNADG
-418 GYIIKELT
+418 FYVIKELT

-435 LSLGRSKPLKVTIA
+435 LSLGRSKPLKVTIT

-460 YFLVTNKVSRP
+460 FFSASNKVSRP
-471 YAWRDNRSMNV
+471 YAWRDNTGMNV
-482 PTKIISREI
+482 PVNVISREI
-491 KGNDVIWTM
+491 KGNDLIVTM

-505 TFPRIEIGV
+505 TFPSISIGAS
-514 YNYEKETFGPTVESR
+514 NYEKETFAPTVAR
-529 AFIYESPSDQ
+529 WTYIYESPSDQ

-545 TQNDFS
+545 TQEDF
-551 NGSKGLSF
+551 SKGLKDLSF
-559 AELHPVK
+559 GELHPVK
-566 FIIPCHLLQGGKYRL
+566 FIIPCHLLQGGKYLL
-581 HLSGKYGKEQT
+581 HLSGKYGKDQT
-592 GEYDDVSTYFTHRN
+592 DEYDDVSTYFTHRGD
-606 ECAKSFGTGE
+606 CAKSFGTGE

-665 PLSEED
+665 PLSEEA
-671 YTLLRVKDLGLEHV
+671 YTLLRIKDLGLEHV

-699 KCDLSKNSI
+699 KCDLSKNSV

-731 KIEKEADTSIG
+731 KIEKEADASIG
-742 YTLKSPLFIGADD
+742 YTLKSPLFIDADD
-755 ENPFHTSAIYYG
+755 VNPFHTSAIYYG
-767 RTSIN
+767 RTNIN

-871 CTDLVPGAYSVSCV
+871 YTDLVPGAYSVSCV

-918 ITSPLDTNMSGKV
+918 ITSPLDTNVSGKV

-947 GLNILRMEDG
+947 GINILRMEDG

>member
-1 MEHSELKH
+1 MPC
-9 LKVAPDTY
+9 APLH
-17 QGRIYDKMTTFGKG
+17 I
-31 IYALCAIAHTKMD
+31 TKMD
-44 FKPVH
+44 FKTVH
-49 PFNILSTDFITIY
+49 PLNILSTDFITIY
-62 QKLFKMKNKHFFRR
+62 PKSLKMKNKHFFRR

-89 QFLYAQRLS
+89 QFLYAQRLN

-106 VDAETLDSDIGSLQ
+106 VDVETLRSDVGTLE
-120 ITFSNNPAFQN
+120 ITFSNNPVFQD

-148 GDANLYRYHSYRF
+148 RDANQYRYHSYQFR
-161 TLNFYNRDDNY
+161 LNSGDDNS
-172 SAWWGISNI
+172 SAWWEIPMISI
-181 DMRSLCRAIN
+181 SSLSRAIN
-191 CKSGDYAYYRIY
+191 CKLGDYAYYRIY

-211 TGKILLSKDENVTIS
+211 TGKILLSDHENVTIS

-234 RVIFQPVIDRN
+234 RVTFQPVIDRN
-245 GAPVSAMLAPDLRVG
+245 GALVSAMLAPDLRVG
-260 SCYGYSNNVI
+260 SYYGYSNNVI
-270 NMEPYFNGPWALY
+270 NMEPDFNAPWALY

-334 SKGAQCPVDGTLNSV
+334 SKGAQCPVDGTLQSV

-361 SKFYGY
+361 SKFFGY
-367 GFYNVARELTLT
+367 GFYNVGRELTLT

-398 SKFLVKTSDPDFLTP
+398 SKPSVKTSDPDFLTP
-413 CNADG
+413 YNADG
-418 GYIIKELT
+418 YYVIKELT

-435 LSLGRSKPLKVTIA
+435 LSLGRSKPLKVTIT
-449 LADAAPFADYI
+449 LADAAPFVDDI
-460 YFLVTNKVSRP
+460 YFLVLNNVSRP
-471 YAWRDNRSMNV
+471 YAWRDNRSFNV
-482 PTKIISREI
+482 PRNFISREI

-505 TFPRIEIGV
+505 TFPYIKIGLS
-514 YNYEKETFGPTVESR
+514 NYEKETFGPTVEGR

-545 TQNDFS
+545 TQENFS
-551 NGSKGLSF
+551 NGSKGISF

-566 FIIPCHLLQGGKYRL
+566 FIIPCHLLQGDKYRL
-581 HLSGKYGKEQT
+581 RLSGKYGKEQT

-665 PLSEED
+665 PLSEKA
-671 YTLLRVKDLGLEHV
+671 YTLLRVKDLGLERV
-685 YTYCNNLPTAFPYY
+685 YTYCNNLPTTFPYY
-699 KCDLSKNSI
+699 KCDISKNSI

-718 NGYNEYSVDYRQV
+718 SGYNEYSVDYRQV

-755 ENPFHTSAIYYG
+755 ENPFHTSAQYYG
-767 RTSIN
+767 SSN
-772 SLGKQETT
+772 NYVSLGKQETI

-793 ADLVLFY
+793 ADLILRY
-800 RNSGNNHIVRIN
+800 SGKPNHIVRIN
-812 PSSADTVV
+812 PSNADTVV
-820 IAHSQKPVRV
+820 IAHCQKPVRV
-830 TFSYEQVAGVW
+830 TFSYEQAGKW
-841 INSLRQ
+841 TESLRQ
-847 FDLFFAKERTR
+847 FDLFLGKERTR
-858 IIPYNYSL
+858 IMPYNYSV
-866 FERRK
+866 FERRT

-885 FLVDDVEHHVA
+885 FLVDGVEHHVA
-896 ADFIVEED
+896 ADFIVEAE

-918 ITSPLDTNMSGKV
+918 ITSPLDTNVSGKV

-947 GLNILRMEDG
+947 GLSILRMEDG

>member
-1 MEHSELKH
+1 
-9 LKVAPDTY
+9 
-17 QGRIYDKMTTFGKG
+17 
-31 IYALCAIAHTKMD
+31 
-44 FKPVH
+44 
-49 PFNILSTDFITIY
+49 
-62 QKLFKMKNKHFFRR
+62 MKNKHFFRR

-120 ITFSNNPAFQN
+120 ITFSNNPAFQD

-139 LPLSSNYNQ
+139 LPLSSYYNQ

-161 TLNFYNRDDNY
+161 RLNSGDDNS
-172 SAWWGISNI
+172 SAWWEIPWI
-181 DMRSLCRAIN
+181 DMLSLSRAIN
-191 CKSGDYAYYRIY
+191 CKFGDYAYYRIY

-211 TGKILLSKDENVTIS
+211 TGKILLSKDEKVTIS
-226 RNDLASAR
+226 HNDLASAR
-234 RVIFQPVIDRN
+234 RVTFQPVIDRN

-270 NMEPYFNGPWALY
+270 NMEPYFNVPWALY

-291 YLVIPRSNELALHV
+291 YLVVPRSNELALHV

-379 APDGTCAAY
+379 ASDGTCAAY

-398 SKFLVKTSDPDFLTP
+398 CKPLVKTSDPDFLMP
-413 CNADG
+413 YNADG
-418 GYIIKELT
+418 FYVVKELT

-460 YFLVTNKVSRP
+460 YFSVLNNVSRP
-471 YAWRDNRSMNV
+471 YAWVNNTGMKV
-482 PTKIISREI
+482 PVNIISREI
-491 KGNDVIWTM
+491 KGNDLIVTM

-505 TFPRIEIGV
+505 TFPFIIMRAS
-514 YNYEKETFGPTVESR
+514 NYEKETFAPTVER
-529 AFIYESPSDQ
+529 LTYIYESPSDQ

-545 TQNDFS
+545 TQEDFS
-551 NGSKGLSF
+551 KGSKGLSF

-581 HLSGKYGKEQT
+581 RLSGKY
-592 GEYDDVSTYFTHRN
+592 GEYDDVSIYFTHRN
-606 ECAKSFGTGE
+606 ACAKSFGTGE
-616 NPVPYDTLTLI
+616 NPVPYDTLTII
-627 LPEGQYNW
+627 LPEDQYNW

-665 PLSEED
+665 SLPEEA
-671 YTLLRVKDLGLEHV
+671 YTLLRIKDLGLERVH
-685 YTYCNNLPTAFPYY
+685 TYCNNLPTAFPYY
-699 KCDLSKNSI
+699 KCDISKNSI

-755 ENPFHTSAIYYG
+755 ENPFHTSAQYYG
-767 RTSIN
+767 SSNNYIG
-772 SLGKQETT
+772 LGNQETI

-793 ADLVLFY
+793 ADLILRY
-800 RNSGNNHIVRIN
+800 SGKPNHIVRIN

-820 IAHSQKPVRV
+820 IAHCQKPVRV

-871 CTDLVPGAYSVSCV
+871 YTDLVPGAYSVSCV

-918 ITSPLDTNMSGKV
+918 ITSPLDTNVSGKV

-947 GLNILRMEDG
+947 GINILRMEDG

>member
-1 MEHSELKH
+1 MLFTSFL
-9 LKVAPDTY
+9 L
-17 QGRIYDKMTTFGKG
+17 IY
-31 IYALCAIAHTKMD
+31 
-44 FKPVH
+44 P
-49 PFNILSTDFITIY
+49 
-62 QKLFKMKNKHFFRR
+62 KLFKMKNKHFFRR

-106 VDAETLDSDIGSLQ
+106 VEDATLRSDIGTLK
-120 ITFSNNPAFQN
+120 ITFSNNPAFQD

-139 LPLSSNYNQ
+139 LPLSDTLSSKYTQ
-148 GDANLYRYHSYRF
+148 GDANLYRYYSYDLR
-161 TLNFYNRDDNY
+161 LDSYNGD
-172 SAWWGISNI
+172 AWWGRQRASSI
-181 DMRSLCRAIN
+181 DMRSLSGKIN
-191 CKSGDYAYYRIY
+191 CKMGDYAYYRIY

-211 TGKILLSKDENVTIS
+211 TGKILLTEDENVTIS
-226 RNDLASAR
+226 HNDLASAR
-234 RVIFQPVIDRN
+234 RVTFQPVIDRN

-260 SCYGYSNNVI
+260 SCYGYSDNNVI
-270 NMEPYFNGPWALY
+270 NMEPNFNAPWALY

-291 YLVIPRSNELALHV
+291 YLVVPKSNELALHA

-334 SKGAQCPVDGTLNSV
+334 NKGTQCPVDGTFSSV
-349 YYKEQKWKKPTN
+349 YYKEQNWKKPTN

-367 GFYNVARELTLT
+367 GFYNVGRELTLT

-398 SKFLVKTSDPDFLTP
+398 GKPYVKTSDPDFLMP
-413 CNADG
+413 YNADG
-418 GYIIKELT
+418 SYILKELT

-435 LSLGRSKPLKVTIA
+435 LSLGRSKPLKVTIS
-449 LADAAPFADYI
+449 LADAAPFVDDI
-460 YFLVTNKVSRP
+460 HFSVLNKVSRP
-471 YAWRDNRSMNV
+471 YAWRDNRSFNV
-482 PTKIISREI
+482 SSNFISREI

-505 TFPRIEIGV
+505 TFPYIMIGLS
-514 YNYEKETFGPTVESR
+514 NYEKETFGPTV
-529 AFIYESPSDQ
+529 AGWTYIYESPSDQ

-545 TQNDFS
+545 TQENFS
-551 NGSKGLSF
+551 NGSKGVSF

-566 FIIPCHLLQGGKYRL
+566 FIIPCHLLQDDKYRL
-581 HLSGKYGKEQT
+581 QLSGKYGKDQT
-592 GEYDDVSTYFTHRN
+592 GDYDDIVTSFTHRYD
-606 ECAKSFGTGE
+606 CAKSFGTGE

-627 LPEGQYNW
+627 LPEGQYIW
-635 YMQNSNENEE
+635 HMQKTNENEE
-645 SEASIFSHR
+645 SEASFFSHR

-665 PLSEED
+665 LLSEKA
-671 YTLLRVKDLGLEHV
+671 YTLLRIKDLGLERV

-708 VFADETIPLH
+708 AFVDETIPLH

-742 YTLKSPLFIGADD
+742 YTLKSPLFIGADV
-755 ENPFHTSAIYYG
+755 ENPFQTSAQYYRRISG
-767 RTSIN
+767 N

-793 ADLVLFY
+793 ADLVLWS
-800 RNSGNNHIVRIN
+800 SGNVNHIVRIN

-820 IAHSQKPVRV
+820 TAYCQKPVRV
-830 TFSYEQVAGVW
+830 TFSYEQGGIW
-841 INSLRQ
+841 SESLRQ
-847 FDLFFAKERTR
+847 FDLFLGKERTR
-858 IIPYNYSL
+858 IMPNSYSL

-871 CTDLVPGAYSVSCV
+871 YTDLVPGAYSVSCV
-885 FLVDDVEHHVA
+885 FLVDGVEHYVA

-904 KPMTVELKEFDPTS
+904 KPITVELKEFDPMS
-918 ITSPLDTNMSGKV
+918 ITSPLDTNVSGKV

-947 GLNILRMEDG
+947 GINILRMEDG

-963 VK
+963 VR

>member
-1 MEHSELKH
+1 
-9 LKVAPDTY
+9 
-17 QGRIYDKMTTFGKG
+17 
-31 IYALCAIAHTKMD
+31 
-44 FKPVH
+44 
-49 PFNILSTDFITIY
+49 
-62 QKLFKMKNKHFFRR
+62 MKNKTFFRR

-89 QFLYAQRLS
+89 QYLYAQKLN
-98 VRLDAPQG
+98 VRLEAPQG
-106 VDAETLDSDIGSLQ
+106 VDVETLRSDIGTLE
-120 ITFSNNPAFQN
+120 ITFSNNPAFQD

-139 LPLSSNYNQ
+139 ISLDGNYTQ
-148 GDANLYRYHSYRF
+148 GDANLYRYHSYQFR
-161 TLNFYNRDDNY
+161 LNSGDDN
-172 SAWWGISNI
+172 SPAWWEIPMIDIS
-181 DMRSLCRAIN
+181 SLCRAIN
-191 CKSGDYAYYRIY
+191 CKFGDYAYYRIY

-226 RNDLASAR
+226 RNDLVSAR
-234 RVIFQPVIDRN
+234 RVVFRPVIDRN

-270 NMEPYFNGPWALY
+270 NMEPYFNVPWALY

-291 YLVIPRSNELALHV
+291 YLVVPRSNELALHV

-315 QTITTDYRQA
+315 QTITTDYRKA

-334 SKGAQCPVDGTLNSV
+334 SKGAQCPVDGTLQSV

-361 SKFYGY
+361 SKFFGY
-367 GFYNVARELTLT
+367 GFYNVGRELTLT

-398 SKFLVKTSDPDFLTP
+398 SKPSVKTSDPDFLTP
-413 CNADG
+413 YNADG
-418 GYIIKELT
+418 YYVIKELT

-435 LSLGRSKPLKVTIA
+435 LSLGRSKPLKVTIT
-449 LADAAPFADYI
+449 LADAAPFVDDI
-460 YFLVTNKVSRP
+460 YFLVLNNVSRP
-471 YAWRDNRSMNV
+471 YAWRDNRSFNV
-482 PTKIISREI
+482 PRNFISREI

-505 TFPRIEIGV
+505 TFPYIKIGLS
-514 YNYEKETFGPTVESR
+514 NYEKETFGPTVEGR

-545 TQNDFS
+545 TQENFS
-551 NGSKGLSF
+551 NGSKGISF

-581 HLSGKYGKEQT
+581 HLSGKYGKDQT
-592 GEYDDVSTYFTHRN
+592 GDYDDVSTSVTHRN
-606 ECAKSFGTGE
+606 DCAKSFGTGE

-627 LPEGQYNW
+627 LPEGQYIW
-635 YMQNSNENEE
+635 HMQNSNENEE

-665 PLSEED
+665 SLPEEA
-671 YTLLRVKDLGLEHV
+671 YTLLRIKDLGLERVH
-685 YTYCNNLPTAFPYY
+685 TYCNNLPTAFPYY
-699 KCDLSKNSI
+699 KCDLSKNSV

-731 KIEKEADTSIG
+731 KIEKEADASIG
-742 YTLKSPLFIGADD
+742 YTLKSPLLIDADD
-755 ENPFHTSAIYYG
+755 VNPFHTSAIYYG
-767 RTSIN
+767 RTNIN

-871 CTDLVPGAYSVSCV
+871 YTDLFPGVYTVSAV

-896 ADFIVEED
+896 ADFIVEAE

-918 ITSPLDTNMSGKV
+918 ITSPLDTNVSGKV

-947 GLNILRMEDG
+947 GINILRMEDG

>member
-1 MEHSELKH
+1 
-9 LKVAPDTY
+9 
-17 QGRIYDKMTTFGKG
+17 
-31 IYALCAIAHTKMD
+31 
-44 FKPVH
+44 
-49 PFNILSTDFITIY
+49 
-62 QKLFKMKNKHFFRR
+62 MKNKHFFHR

-120 ITFSNNPAFQN
+120 ITFSNNPAFQD

-139 LPLSSNYNQ
+139 LPLSSYYNQ
-148 GDANLYRYHSYRF
+148 GDANQYRYHSYRF
-161 TLNFYNRDDNY
+161 TLNFYNGDGNY
-172 SAWWGISNI
+172 SAWWGISSI

-211 TGKILLSKDENVTIS
+211 TGKILLSDDENVTIS
-226 RNDLASAR
+226 RNDLVSAR
-234 RVIFQPVIDRN
+234 RVVFRPVIDRN

-270 NMEPYFNGPWALY
+270 NMEPYFNVPWALY

-291 YLVIPRSNELALHV
+291 YLVVPRSNELALHV

-315 QTITTDYRQA
+315 QTITTDYRKA

-334 SKGAQCPVDGTLNSV
+334 SKGAQCPVDGTLQSV

-398 SKFLVKTSDPDFLTP
+398 CKPLVKTSDPDFLMP
-413 CNADG
+413 YNADG
-418 GYIIKELT
+418 FYVVKELT

-435 LSLGRSKPLKVTIA
+435 LSLGRSKPLKVTIT
-449 LADAAPFADYI
+449 LADAAPFVDDI
-460 YFLVTNKVSRP
+460 YFLVLNNVSRP
-471 YAWRDNRSMNV
+471 YAWRDNRSFNV
-482 PTKIISREI
+482 PRNFISREI

-505 TFPRIEIGV
+505 TFPYIKIGLS
-514 YNYEKETFGPTVESR
+514 NYEKETFGPTVEGR

-545 TQNDFS
+545 TQENFS
-551 NGSKGLSF
+551 NGSKGISF

-566 FIIPCHLLQGGKYRL
+566 FIIPCHLLQGDKYSLRL
-581 HLSGKYGKEQT
+581 LGKYGKDQT
-592 GEYDDVSTYFTHRN
+592 GEYDDVSTSVTHRN

-665 PLSEED
+665 PLSEKA
-671 YTLLRVKDLGLEHV
+671 YTLLRVKDLGLERV
-685 YTYCNNLPTAFPYY
+685 YTYCNNLPTTFPYY
-699 KCDLSKNSI
+699 KCDISKNSI

-742 YTLKSPLFIGADD
+742 YALKSPLFIGADD

-767 RTSIN
+767 RTNIN

-847 FDLFFAKERTR
+847 FDLFLGKERTR

-871 CTDLVPGAYSVSCV
+871 YTDLVPGVYTVSAI

-896 ADFIVEED
+896 AHFIVEAD

-918 ITSPLDTNMSGKV
+918 ITSPLDTNVSGKV

-947 GLNILRMEDG
+947 GINILRMEDG

>member
-1 MEHSELKH
+1 
-9 LKVAPDTY
+9 
-17 QGRIYDKMTTFGKG
+17 
-31 IYALCAIAHTKMD
+31 
-44 FKPVH
+44 
-49 PFNILSTDFITIY
+49 
-62 QKLFKMKNKHFFRR
+62 MKNKHFFRR

-120 ITFSNNPAFQN
+120 ITFSNNPAFQD

-139 LPLSSNYNQ
+139 LPLSSYYNQ

-161 TLNFYNRDDNY
+161 TLNFYNGDGNY
-172 SAWWGISNI
+172 SAWWGISSI

-211 TGKILLSKDENVTIS
+211 TGKILLSDDENVTIS
-226 RNDLASAR
+226 RNDLVSAR
-234 RVIFQPVIDRN
+234 RVVFRPVIDRN

-270 NMEPYFNGPWALY
+270 NMEPYFNVPWALY

-291 YLVIPRSNELALHV
+291 YLVVPRSNELALHV

-398 SKFLVKTSDPDFLTP
+398 SKPLVKTSDPDFLMP
-413 CNADG
+413 YNADG
-418 GYIIKELT
+418 FYVIKELT

-435 LSLGRSKPLKVTIA
+435 LSLGRSKPLKVTIT

-460 YFLVTNKVSRP
+460 FFSASNNVSRP
-471 YAWRDNRSMNV
+471 YAWRDNTGMNV
-482 PTKIISREI
+482 PVNVISREI
-491 KGNDVIWTM
+491 KGNDLIVTM

-505 TFPRIEIGV
+505 TFPSISIGAS
-514 YNYEKETFGPTVESR
+514 NYEKETFAPTVAR
-529 AFIYESPSDQ
+529 WTYIYESPSDQ

-545 TQNDFS
+545 TQEDFS
-551 NGSKGLSF
+551 IGLKDFSF
-559 AELHPVK
+559 GELHPVK

-592 GEYDDVSTYFTHRN
+592 GEYHDVSTYFTHRG

-665 PLSEED
+665 SLPEES
-671 YTLLRVKDLGLEHV
+671 YTLLRIKDLGLERV

-699 KCDLSKNSI
+699 KCDISKNSI

-755 ENPFHTSAIYYG
+755 ENPFHTSAQYYG
-767 RTSIN
+767 SSN
-772 SLGKQETT
+772 NYVSLGKQETI

-793 ADLVLFY
+793 ADLILRY
-800 RNSGNNHIVRIN
+800 SGKPNHIVRIN
-812 PSSADTVV
+812 PSNADTLV
-820 IAHSQKPVRV
+820 IAHCQKPVRV
-830 TFSYEQVAGVW
+830 TFSYEQAGKW
-841 INSLRQ
+841 TESLRQ
-847 FDLFFAKERTR
+847 FDLFLGKERTR

-871 CTDLVPGAYSVSCV
+871 YTDLVPGAYSVSCV

-918 ITSPLDTNMSGKV
+918 ITSPLDTNVSGKV

-947 GLNILRMEDG
+947 GINIQRMEDG

>member
-1 MEHSELKH
+1 
-9 LKVAPDTY
+9 
-17 QGRIYDKMTTFGKG
+17 
-31 IYALCAIAHTKMD
+31 
-44 FKPVH
+44 
-49 PFNILSTDFITIY
+49 
-62 QKLFKMKNKHFFRR
+62 MKNKHFFRR

-89 QFLYAQRLS
+89 QFLYAQRLN

-106 VDAETLDSDIGSLQ
+106 VDVETLRSDVGTLE
-120 ITFSNNPAFQN
+120 ITFSNNPAFQD

-139 LPLSSNYNQ
+139 LPLSSNYDQ
-148 GDANLYRYHSYRF
+148 GDANLYRYHSYQFR
-161 TLNFYNRDDNY
+161 LNSGDDN
-172 SAWWGISNI
+172 SPAWWEIPMISI
-181 DMRSLCRAIN
+181 SSLSRAIN
-191 CKSGDYAYYRIY
+191 CKLGDYAYYRIY

-211 TGKILLSKDENVTIS
+211 MGKILLSDHENVTIS
-226 RNDLASAR
+226 HNDLASAR

-245 GAPVSAMLAPDLRVG
+245 GALVSAMLAPDLRVG
-260 SCYGYSNNVI
+260 ACYGYSNNVI

-315 QTITTDYRQA
+315 QTITTDYRKA

-398 SKFLVKTSDPDFLTP
+398 SKPLVKTSDPDFLMP
-413 CNADG
+413 YNADG
-418 GYIIKELT
+418 FYVIKELT

-435 LSLGRSKPLKVTIA
+435 LSLGRSKPLKVTIT

-460 YFLVTNKVSRP
+460 FFSASNKVSRP
-471 YAWRDNRSMNV
+471 YAWRDNAGMNV
-482 PTKIISREI
+482 PVNVISREI
-491 KGNDVIWTM
+491 KGNDLIVTM

-505 TFPRIEIGV
+505 TFPSISIGAS
-514 YNYEKETFGPTVESR
+514 NYEKETFAPTVAR
-529 AFIYESPSDQ
+529 WTYIYESPSDQ

-545 TQNDFS
+545 TQEDF
-551 NGSKGLSF
+551 SKGLKDLSF
-559 AELHPVK
+559 GELHPVK

-581 HLSGKYGKEQT
+581 HLSGKYGKDQT
-592 GEYDDVSTYFTHRN
+592 DEYDDVSTYFTHRG

-645 SEASIFSHR
+645 SEASIFSQR

-665 PLSEED
+665 PLSEKA
-671 YTLLRVKDLGLEHV
+671 YTLLRVKDLGLERV
-685 YTYCNNLPTAFPYY
+685 YTYCNNLPTTFPYY
-699 KCDLSKNSI
+699 KCDISKNSI

-742 YTLKSPLFIGADD
+742 YTLKSPFIIVADNV
-755 ENPFHTSAIYYG
+755 NPFHTSAQYYG
-767 RTSIN
+767 SSN
-772 SLGKQETT
+772 NYVSLGKQETI

-793 ADLVLFY
+793 ADLILRY
-800 RNSGNNHIVRIN
+800 SGKPNHIVRIN
-812 PSSADTVV
+812 PSNADTVV
-820 IAHSQKPVRV
+820 IAHCQKPVRV
-830 TFSYEQVAGVW
+830 TFFYEQAGKW
-841 INSLRQ
+841 TESLRQ
-847 FDLFFAKERTR
+847 FDLFLGKERTR
-858 IIPYNYSL
+858 IMPYNYSV
-866 FERRK
+866 FERRT

-885 FLVDDVEHHVA
+885 FLVDGVEHHVA
-896 ADFIVEED
+896 ADFIVEAE

-918 ITSPLDTNMSGKV
+918 ITSPLDTNVSGKI
-931 KARYTIDGR
+931 KACYTIDGR

-947 GLNILRMEDG
+947 GINILRMEDG

>member
-1 MEHSELKH
+1 
-9 LKVAPDTY
+9 
-17 QGRIYDKMTTFGKG
+17 
-31 IYALCAIAHTKMD
+31 
-44 FKPVH
+44 
-49 PFNILSTDFITIY
+49 
-62 QKLFKMKNKHFFRR
+62 MKNKHFFRR

-106 VDAETLDSDIGSLQ
+106 VDAETLRSDVGTLE
-120 ITFSNNPAFQN
+120 ITFSNNPAFQD

-139 LPLSSNYNQ
+139 LPLSSNYDQ
-148 GDANLYRYHSYRF
+148 GDANLYRYHSYQFR
-161 TLNFYNRDDNY
+161 LNSGDDNS
-172 SAWWGISNI
+172 SAWWEIPMIDIS
-181 DMRSLCRAIN
+181 SLCRVIN

-211 TGKILLSKDENVTIS
+211 TGKILLSDDENVTIS
-226 RNDLASAR
+226 RNDLVSAR
-234 RVIFQPVIDRN
+234 RVVFRPVIDRN

-291 YLVIPRSNELALHV
+291 YLVVPRSNELALHV

-315 QTITTDYRQA
+315 QTITTDYRKA

-398 SKFLVKTSDPDFLTP
+398 SKPLVKTSDPDFLMP
-413 CNADG
+413 YNADG
-418 GYIIKELT
+418 FYVIKELT

-435 LSLGRSKPLKVTIA
+435 LSLGRSKPLKVTIT

-460 YFLVTNKVSRP
+460 FFSASNKVSRP
-471 YAWRDNRSMNV
+471 YAWRDNTGMNV
-482 PTKIISREI
+482 PVNVISREI
-491 KGNDVIWTM
+491 KGNDLIVTM

-505 TFPRIEIGV
+505 TFPSISIGAS
-514 YNYEKETFGPTVESR
+514 NYEKETFAPTVAR
-529 AFIYESPSDQ
+529 WTYIYESPSDQ

-545 TQNDFS
+545 TQEDF
-551 NGSKGLSF
+551 SKGLKDLSF
-559 AELHPVK
+559 GELHPVK
-566 FIIPCHLLQGGKYRL
+566 FIIPCHLLQGGKYLL
-581 HLSGKYGKEQT
+581 HLSGKYGKDQT
-592 GEYDDVSTYFTHRN
+592 DEYDDVSTYFTHRG

-665 PLSEED
+665 PLSEKA
-671 YTLLRVKDLGLEHV
+671 YTLLRVKDLGLERV
-685 YTYCNNLPTAFPYY
+685 YTYCNNLPTTFPYY
-699 KCDLSKNSI
+699 KCDISKNSI
-708 VFADETIPLH
+708 VFVDETIPLH

-755 ENPFHTSAIYYG
+755 ENPFHTSAQYYG
-767 RTSIN
+767 SSNNYIG
-772 SLGKQETT
+772 LGNQETI

-793 ADLVLFY
+793 ADLILRY

-812 PSSADTVV
+812 PSSADTMV
-820 IAHSQKPVRV
+820 IAHCQKPVRV

-841 INSLRQ
+841 TNSLRQ

-871 CTDLVPGAYSVSCV
+871 YTDLVPGAYSVSCV

-918 ITSPLDTNMSGKV
+918 ITSPLDTNVSGKV

-947 GLNILRMEDG
+947 GINILRMEDG

>member
-1 MEHSELKH
+1 
-9 LKVAPDTY
+9 
-17 QGRIYDKMTTFGKG
+17 
-31 IYALCAIAHTKMD
+31 
-44 FKPVH
+44 
-49 PFNILSTDFITIY
+49 
-62 QKLFKMKNKHFFRR
+62 MKNKHFFRR

-89 QFLYAQRLS
+89 QYLYAQKLN
-98 VRLDAPQG
+98 VRLEAPQG
-106 VDAETLDSDIGSLQ
+106 VDVETLRSDIGTLE
-120 ITFSNNPAFQN
+120 ITFSNNPAFQD

-139 LPLSSNYNQ
+139 ISLDGNYTQ
-148 GDANLYRYHSYRF
+148 GDANLYRYHSYQFR
-161 TLNFYNRDDNY
+161 LNSGDDN
-172 SAWWGISNI
+172 SPAWWEIPMISI
-181 DMRSLCRAIN
+181 SSLSRAIN
-191 CKSGDYAYYRIY
+191 CKLGDYAYYRIY

-226 RNDLASAR
+226 RNELASAR

-260 SCYGYSNNVI
+260 SCYGYSNDVI
-270 NMEPYFNGPWALY
+270 NMEPYFNSPWALY

-334 SKGAQCPVDGTLNSV
+334 SKGAQCPVDGTLQSV
-349 YYKEQKWKKPTN
+349 YYKEQNWNKPTN
-361 SKFYGY
+361 SRFFGY
-367 GFYNVARELTLT
+367 GFYNVGRFLTLT

-398 SKFLVKTSDPDFLTP
+398 SKPSVKTSDPDFLMP
-413 CNADG
+413 YNADG
-418 GYIIKELT
+418 FYVMKELT

-460 YFLVTNKVSRP
+460 FFSAYNKVSRP
-471 YAWRDNRSMNV
+471 YAWRDNTSMNV
-482 PTKIISREI
+482 PVNVISREI
-491 KGNDVIWTM
+491 KGNDLIMTM

-505 TFPRIEIGV
+505 TFPYIEIGAS
-514 YNYEKETFGPTVESR
+514 NYEKETFGPTVGSR
-529 AFIYESPSDQ
+529 AFIYESLSDQ

-551 NGSKGLSF
+551 NGSKGICF

-665 PLSEED
+665 PLSEKA
-671 YTLLRVKDLGLEHV
+671 YTLLRVKDLGLERV

-699 KCDLSKNSI
+699 KCDLSKNSV

-731 KIEKEADTSIG
+731 KIEKEADASIG

-767 RTSIN
+767 RTNIN

-871 CTDLVPGAYSVSCV
+871 YTDLVPGAYSVSCV

-918 ITSPLDTNMSGKV
+918 ITSPLDTNVSGKV

-947 GLNILRMEDG
+947 GINILRMEDG

>member
-1 MEHSELKH
+1 
-9 LKVAPDTY
+9 
-17 QGRIYDKMTTFGKG
+17 
-31 IYALCAIAHTKMD
+31 
-44 FKPVH
+44 
-49 PFNILSTDFITIY
+49 
-62 QKLFKMKNKHFFRR
+62 MKNKHFFHR

-120 ITFSNNPAFQN
+120 ITFSNNPAFQD

-139 LPLSSNYNQ
+139 LPLSSYYNQ
-148 GDANLYRYHSYRF
+148 GDANQYRYHSYRF
-161 TLNFYNRDDNY
+161 TLNFYNGDGNY
-172 SAWWGISNI
+172 SAWWGISSI

-211 TGKILLSKDENVTIS
+211 TGKILLSDDENVTIS
-226 RNDLASAR
+226 RNDLVSAR
-234 RVIFQPVIDRN
+234 RVVFRPVIDRN

-270 NMEPYFNGPWALY
+270 NMEPYFNVPWALY

-291 YLVIPRSNELALHV
+291 YLVVPRSNELALHV

-315 QTITTDYRQA
+315 QTITTDYRKA

-334 SKGAQCPVDGTLNSV
+334 SKGAQCPVDGTLQSV

-398 SKFLVKTSDPDFLTP
+398 CKPLVKTSDPDFLMP
-413 CNADG
+413 YNADG
-418 GYIIKELT
+418 FYVVKELT

-460 YFLVTNKVSRP
+460 YFSVLNNVSRP
-471 YAWRDNRSMNV
+471 YAWVNNTGMKV
-482 PTKIISREI
+482 PVNIISREI
-491 KGNDVIWTM
+491 KGNDLIVTM

-505 TFPRIEIGV
+505 TFPFIIMRAS
-514 YNYEKETFGPTVESR
+514 NYEKETFAPTVER
-529 AFIYESPSDQ
+529 LTYIYESPSDQ

-545 TQNDFS
+545 TQEDFS
-551 NGSKGLSF
+551 KGSKGLSF

-581 HLSGKYGKEQT
+581 RLSGKY
-592 GEYDDVSTYFTHRN
+592 GEYDDVSIYFTHRN
-606 ECAKSFGTGE
+606 ACAKSFGTGE
-616 NPVPYDTLTLI
+616 NPVPYDTLTII
-627 LPEGQYNW
+627 LPEDQYNW

-665 PLSEED
+665 SLPEEA
-671 YTLLRVKDLGLEHV
+671 YTLLRIKDLGLERVH
-685 YTYCNNLPTAFPYY
+685 TYCNNLPTAFPYY
-699 KCDLSKNSI
+699 KCDISKNSI

-755 ENPFHTSAIYYG
+755 ENPFHTSAQYYG
-767 RTSIN
+767 SSNNYIG
-772 SLGKQETT
+772 LGNQETI

-793 ADLVLFY
+793 ADLILRY
-800 RNSGNNHIVRIN
+800 RNSGNNHVVRIN

-820 IAHSQKPVRV
+820 IAHCQKPVRV
-830 TFSYEQVAGVW
+830 TFSYEQAGKW
-841 INSLRQ
+841 TESLRQ
-847 FDLFFAKERTR
+847 FDLFLGKERTR
-858 IIPYNYSL
+858 IMPYNYSL

-871 CTDLVPGAYSVSCV
+871 YTDLVPGAYSVSCV

-918 ITSPLDTNMSGKV
+918 ITSPLDTNVSGKV

-947 GLNILRMEDG
+947 GINILRIEDG

>member
-1 MEHSELKH
+1 
-9 LKVAPDTY
+9 
-17 QGRIYDKMTTFGKG
+17 
-31 IYALCAIAHTKMD
+31 
-44 FKPVH
+44 
-49 PFNILSTDFITIY
+49 
-62 QKLFKMKNKHFFRR
+62 MKNKHFFRR

-120 ITFSNNPAFQN
+120 ITFSNNPAFQD

-139 LPLSSNYNQ
+139 LPLSSYYNQ
-148 GDANLYRYHSYRF
+148 GDANQYRYHSYRF
-161 TLNFYNRDDNY
+161 TLNFYNGDGNY
-172 SAWWGISNI
+172 SAWWGISSI

-191 CKSGDYAYYRIY
+191 CKSRDYAYYRIY

-211 TGKILLSKDENVTIS
+211 TGKILLSDDENVTIS
-226 RNDLASAR
+226 RNDLVSAR
-234 RVIFQPVIDRN
+234 RVVFRPVIDRN

-270 NMEPYFNGPWALY
+270 NMEPYFNVPWALY

-291 YLVIPRSNELALHV
+291 YLVVPRSNELALHV

-315 QTITTDYRQA
+315 QTITTDYRKA

-334 SKGAQCPVDGTLNSV
+334 TKGAQCPVDGTLQSV

-398 SKFLVKTSDPDFLTP
+398 CKPLVKTSDPDFLMP
-413 CNADG
+413 YNADG
-418 GYIIKELT
+418 FYVVKELT

-435 LSLGRSKPLKVTIA
+435 LSLGCSKPLKVTIT

-460 YFLVTNKVSRP
+460 YFSVLNNVSRP
-471 YAWRDNRSMNV
+471 YAWVNNTGMKV
-482 PTKIISREI
+482 PVNIISREI
-491 KGNDVIWTM
+491 KGNDLIVTM

-505 TFPRIEIGV
+505 TFPFIIMRAS
-514 YNYEKETFGPTVESR
+514 NYEKETFAPTVER
-529 AFIYESPSDQ
+529 LTYIYESPSDQ

-545 TQNDFS
+545 TQEDFS
-551 NGSKGLSF
+551 KGSKGLSF

-581 HLSGKYGKEQT
+581 RLSGKY
-592 GEYDDVSTYFTHRN
+592 GEYDDVSIYFTHRN
-606 ECAKSFGTGE
+606 ACAKSFGTGE
-616 NPVPYDTLTLI
+616 NPVPYDTLTII
-627 LPEGQYNW
+627 LPEDQYNW

-665 PLSEED
+665 PLSEKA
-671 YTLLRVKDLGLEHV
+671 YTLLRIKDLGLERV

-699 KCDLSKNSI
+699 RCDLSKNSI

-731 KIEKEADTSIG
+731 KIEKEVDVSIG

-767 RTSIN
+767 RINNN
-772 SLGKQETT
+772 SLGKQETI

-793 ADLVLFY
+793 ADLVLWS
-800 RNSGNNHIVRIN
+800 SGNVNHIVRIN
-812 PSSADTVV
+812 PSNADTVV
-820 IAHSQKPVRV
+820 TAYCQKPVRV
-830 TFSYEQVAGVW
+830 TFSYEQGGNW
-841 INSLRQ
+841 SESLRQ
-847 FDLFFAKERTR
+847 FDLFLGKERTR
-858 IIPYNYSL
+858 VMPNNYSL

-871 CTDLVPGAYSVSCV
+871 YTDLVPGVYSVSCV
-885 FLVDDVEHHVA
+885 FLVDGVEHHVA
-896 ADFIVEED
+896 ADFIVEAE

-918 ITSPLDTNMSGKV
+918 ITSPLDTNVSGKV

>member
-1 MEHSELKH
+1 
-9 LKVAPDTY
+9 
-17 QGRIYDKMTTFGKG
+17 
-31 IYALCAIAHTKMD
+31 
-44 FKPVH
+44 
-49 PFNILSTDFITIY
+49 
-62 QKLFKMKNKHFFRR
+62 MKNKHFFRR

-89 QFLYAQRLS
+89 QFLYAQRLN

-106 VDAETLDSDIGSLQ
+106 VDVETLRSDVGPLE
-120 ITFSNNPAFQN
+120 ITFSNNPAFQD

-148 GDANLYRYHSYRF
+148 RDANQYRYHSYQFRF
-161 TLNFYNRDDNY
+161 NTGDDNS
-172 SAWWGISNI
+172 SARWEIPLI
-181 DMRSLCRAIN
+181 DMLSLSRAIN
-191 CKSGDYAYYRIY
+191 CKLGDYAYYRIY

-211 TGKILLSKDENVTIS
+211 TGKILLSDHENVTIS

-234 RVIFQPVIDRN
+234 RVTFQPVIDRN
-245 GAPVSAMLAPDLRVG
+245 GALVSAMLAPDLRVG
-260 SCYGYSNNVI
+260 SYYGYSNNVI
-270 NMEPYFNGPWALY
+270 NMEPDFNAPWALY

-334 SKGAQCPVDGTLNSV
+334 TKGTQCPVDGTLQSV

-361 SKFYGY
+361 SKFFGY
-367 GFYNVARELTLT
+367 GFYNVGRELTLT

-398 SKFLVKTSDPDFLTP
+398 SKPSVKTSDPDFLTP
-413 CNADG
+413 YNADG
-418 GYIIKELT
+418 YYVIKELT

-435 LSLGRSKPLKVTIA
+435 LSLGRSKPLKVTIT
-449 LADAAPFADYI
+449 LADAAPFVDDI
-460 YFLVTNKVSRP
+460 YFLVLNNVSRP
-471 YAWRDNRSMNV
+471 YAWRDNRSFNV
-482 PTKIISREI
+482 PRNFISREI

-505 TFPRIEIGV
+505 TFPYIKIGLS
-514 YNYEKETFGPTVESR
+514 NYEKETFGPTVEGR

-545 TQNDFS
+545 TQENFS
-551 NGSKGLSF
+551 NGSKGISF

-581 HLSGKYGKEQT
+581 HLSGKYGKDQT
-592 GEYDDVSTYFTHRN
+592 GDYDDVSTSVTHRN
-606 ECAKSFGTGE
+606 DCAKSFGTGE

-627 LPEGQYNW
+627 LPEGQYIW
-635 YMQNSNENEE
+635 HMQNSNENEE

-665 PLSEED
+665 SLPEEA
-671 YTLLRVKDLGLEHV
+671 YTLLRIKDLGLERVH
-685 YTYCNNLPTAFPYY
+685 TYCNNLPTAFPYY
-699 KCDLSKNSI
+699 KCDLSKNSV

-731 KIEKEADTSIG
+731 KIEKEADASIG
-742 YTLKSPLFIGADD
+742 YTLKSPLLIDADD
-755 ENPFHTSAIYYG
+755 VNPFHTSAIYYG
-767 RTSIN
+767 RTNIN

-871 CTDLVPGAYSVSCV
+871 YTDLFPGVYTVSAV

-896 ADFIVEED
+896 ADFIVEAE

-918 ITSPLDTNMSGKV
+918 ITSPLDTNVSGKV

-947 GLNILRMEDG
+947 GINILRMEDG

>member
-1 MEHSELKH
+1 
-9 LKVAPDTY
+9 
-17 QGRIYDKMTTFGKG
+17 
-31 IYALCAIAHTKMD
+31 
-44 FKPVH
+44 
-49 PFNILSTDFITIY
+49 
-62 QKLFKMKNKHFFRR
+62 MKNKHFFHR

-120 ITFSNNPAFQN
+120 ITFSNNPAFQD

-139 LPLSSNYNQ
+139 LPLSSYYNQ
-148 GDANLYRYHSYRF
+148 GDANQYRYHSYRF
-161 TLNFYNRDDNY
+161 TLNFYNGDGNY
-172 SAWWGISNI
+172 SAWWGISSI

-211 TGKILLSKDENVTIS
+211 TGKILLSDDENVTIS
-226 RNDLASAR
+226 RNDLVSAR
-234 RVIFQPVIDRN
+234 RVVFRPVIDRN

-270 NMEPYFNGPWALY
+270 NMEPYFNVPWALY

-291 YLVIPRSNELALHV
+291 YLVVPRSNELALHV

-315 QTITTDYRQA
+315 QTITTDYRKA

-334 SKGAQCPVDGTLNSV
+334 SKGAQCPVDGTLQSV

-398 SKFLVKTSDPDFLTP
+398 CKPLVKTSDPDFLMP
-413 CNADG
+413 YNADG
-418 GYIIKELT
+418 FYVVKELT

-460 YFLVTNKVSRP
+460 YFSVLNNVSRP
-471 YAWRDNRSMNV
+471 YAWVNNTGMKV
-482 PTKIISREI
+482 PVNIISREI
-491 KGNDVIWTM
+491 KGNDLIVTM

-505 TFPRIEIGV
+505 TFPFIIMRAS
-514 YNYEKETFGPTVESR
+514 NYEKETFAPTVER
-529 AFIYESPSDQ
+529 LTYIYESPSDQ

-545 TQNDFS
+545 TQEDFS
-551 NGSKGLSF
+551 KGSKGLSF

-581 HLSGKYGKEQT
+581 RLSGKY
-592 GEYDDVSTYFTHRN
+592 GEYDDVSIYFTHRN
-606 ECAKSFGTGE
+606 ACAKSFGTGE
-616 NPVPYDTLTLI
+616 NPVPYDTLTII
-627 LPEGQYNW
+627 LPEDQYNW

-665 PLSEED
+665 SLPEEA
-671 YTLLRVKDLGLEHV
+671 YTLLRIKDLGLERVH
-685 YTYCNNLPTAFPYY
+685 TYCNNLPTAFPYY
-699 KCDLSKNSI
+699 KCDISKNSI

-755 ENPFHTSAIYYG
+755 ENPFHTSAQYYG
-767 RTSIN
+767 SSNNYIG
-772 SLGKQETT
+772 LGNQETI

-793 ADLVLFY
+793 ADLILRY

-820 IAHSQKPVRV
+820 IAHCQKPVRV
-830 TFSYEQVAGVW
+830 TFSYEQAGKW
-841 INSLRQ
+841 TESLRQ
-847 FDLFFAKERTR
+847 FDLFLGKERTR
-858 IIPYNYSL
+858 IMPYNYSL

-871 CTDLVPGAYSVSCV
+871 YTDLVPGAYSVSCV

-918 ITSPLDTNMSGKV
+918 ITSPLDTNVSGKV

-947 GLNILRMEDG
+947 GINILRMEDG

>member
-1 MEHSELKH
+1 
-9 LKVAPDTY
+9 
-17 QGRIYDKMTTFGKG
+17 
-31 IYALCAIAHTKMD
+31 
-44 FKPVH
+44 
-49 PFNILSTDFITIY
+49 
-62 QKLFKMKNKHFFRR
+62 MKNKHFFRR

-89 QFLYAQRLS
+89 QFLYAQRLN

-106 VDAETLDSDIGSLQ
+106 VDVETLRSDVGTLE
-120 ITFSNNPAFQN
+120 ITFSNNPAFQD

-139 LPLSSNYNQ
+139 ISLDGNYTQ
-148 GDANLYRYHSYRF
+148 GDANLYRYHSYQFR
-161 TLNFYNRDDNY
+161 LNSGDDN
-172 SAWWGISNI
+172 SPAWWEIPMISI
-181 DMRSLCRAIN
+181 SSLSRAIN
-191 CKSGDYAYYRIY
+191 CKLGDYAYYRIY

-226 RNDLASAR
+226 RNDLVSAR
-234 RVIFQPVIDRN
+234 RVVFRPVIDRN

-270 NMEPYFNGPWALY
+270 NMEPYFNVPWALY

-291 YLVIPRSNELALHV
+291 YLVVPRSNELALHV

-315 QTITTDYRQA
+315 QTITTDYRKA

-334 SKGAQCPVDGTLNSV
+334 SKGAQCPVDGTLQSV

-398 SKFLVKTSDPDFLTP
+398 CKPLVKTSDPDFLMP
-413 CNADG
+413 YNADG
-418 GYIIKELT
+418 FYVVKELT

-449 LADAAPFADYI
+449 LADAAPFVDDI
-460 YFLVTNKVSRP
+460 YFLVLNNVSRP
-471 YAWRDNRSMNV
+471 YAWRDNRSFNV
-482 PTKIISREI
+482 PRNFISREI

-505 TFPRIEIGV
+505 TFPYIKIGLS
-514 YNYEKETFGPTVESR
+514 NYEKETFGPTVEGR

-545 TQNDFS
+545 TQENFS
-551 NGSKGLSF
+551 NGSKGISF

-566 FIIPCHLLQGGKYRL
+566 FIIPCHLLQGDKYRL
-581 HLSGKYGKEQT
+581 RLLGKYGKDQT
-592 GEYDDVSTYFTHRN
+592 GEYDDVSTSVTHRN
-606 ECAKSFGTGE
+606 DCAKSFGTGE

-665 PLSEED
+665 PLSEES
-671 YTLLRVKDLGLEHV
+671 YTLLRIKDLGLEHV
-685 YTYCNNLPTAFPYY
+685 YTYCNNLPTAFRYY
-699 KCDLSKNSI
+699 KCDISI

-742 YTLKSPLFIGADD
+742 YTLKSPYIIVADNV
-755 ENPFHTSAIYYG
+755 NPFHTSAQYYG
-767 RTSIN
+767 SSNNYI
-772 SLGKQETT
+772 SLGNQETI
-780 TGDSAILVSKNSQ
+780 TGDSAILVSRNSQ
-793 ADLVLFY
+793 ADLILRY
-800 RNSGNNHIVRIN
+800 SGKPNHIVRIN
-812 PSSADTVV
+812 PSNADTVV
-820 IAHSQKPVRV
+820 IAHCQKPVRV
-830 TFSYEQVAGVW
+830 TFSYEQAGKW
-841 INSLRQ
+841 TESLRQ
-847 FDLFFAKERTR
+847 FDLFLGKERTR
-858 IIPYNYSL
+858 IMPYNYSV
-866 FERRK
+866 FERRT

-885 FLVDDVEHHVA
+885 FLVDGVEHHVA
-896 ADFIVEED
+896 ADFIVEAE

-918 ITSPLDTNMSGKV
+918 ITSPLDTNVSGKV

>member
-1 MEHSELKH
+1 
-9 LKVAPDTY
+9 
-17 QGRIYDKMTTFGKG
+17 
-31 IYALCAIAHTKMD
+31 
-44 FKPVH
+44 
-49 PFNILSTDFITIY
+49 
-62 QKLFKMKNKHFFRR
+62 MKNKHFFRR
-76 AITAALLCICFHS
+76 AITVALLCICFHS

-120 ITFSNNPAFQN
+120 ITFSNNPAFQD

-148 GDANLYRYHSYRF
+148 GDANQYRYHSYRF
-161 TLNFYNRDDNY
+161 TLNFYNGDGNY
-172 SAWWGISNI
+172 SAWWGISSI

-211 TGKILLSKDENVTIS
+211 TGKILLSDDENVTIS
-226 RNDLASAR
+226 RNDLVSAR
-234 RVIFQPVIDRN
+234 RVVFRPVIDRN

-270 NMEPYFNGPWALY
+270 NMEPYFNVPWALY

-291 YLVIPRSNELALHV
+291 YLVVPRSNELALHV

-315 QTITTDYRQA
+315 QTITTDYRKA

-398 SKFLVKTSDPDFLTP
+398 SKPLVKTSDPDFLTP
-413 CNADG
+413 YNADG
-418 GYIIKELT
+418 FYVIKELT
-426 VPESTEPVN
+426 IPESTEPVN

-460 YFLVTNKVSRP
+460 YFSVLNNVSRP
-471 YAWRDNRSMNV
+471 YAWVNNTGMKV
-482 PTKIISREI
+482 PVNIISREI
-491 KGNDVIWTM
+491 KGNDLIVTM

-505 TFPRIEIGV
+505 TFPFIIMRAS
-514 YNYEKETFGPTVESR
+514 NYEKETFAPTVER
-529 AFIYESPSDQ
+529 LTYIYESPSDQ

-545 TQNDFS
+545 TQEDFS
-551 NGSKGLSF
+551 KGSKGLSF

-581 HLSGKYGKEQT
+581 RLSGKY
-592 GEYDDVSTYFTHRN
+592 GEYDDVSIYFTHRN
-606 ECAKSFGTGE
+606 ACAKSFGTGE
-616 NPVPYDTLTLI
+616 NPVPYDTLTII
-627 LPEGQYNW
+627 LPEDQYNW

-645 SEASIFSHR
+645 SEASIFSQR

-665 PLSEED
+665 PLSEKA
-671 YTLLRVKDLGLEHV
+671 YTLLRVKDLGLERVH
-685 YTYCNNLPTAFPYY
+685 TYCNNLPTAFPYY
-699 KCDLSKNSI
+699 KCDISKNSI

-755 ENPFHTSAIYYG
+755 ENPFHTSAQYYG
-767 RTSIN
+767 SSNNYIG
-772 SLGKQETT
+772 LGNQETI

-793 ADLVLFY
+793 ADLILRY

-812 PSSADTVV
+812 PSSADTMV
-820 IAHSQKPVRV
+820 IAHCQKPVRV

-841 INSLRQ
+841 TNSLRQ

-871 CTDLVPGAYSVSCV
+871 YTDLVPGAYSVSCV

-918 ITSPLDTNMSGKV
+918 ITSPLDTNVSGKV

-947 GLNILRMEDG
+947 GINILRMEDG

>member
-1 MEHSELKH
+1 
-9 LKVAPDTY
+9 
-17 QGRIYDKMTTFGKG
+17 
-31 IYALCAIAHTKMD
+31 
-44 FKPVH
+44 
-49 PFNILSTDFITIY
+49 
-62 QKLFKMKNKHFFRR
+62 MKNKHFFRR

-106 VDAETLDSDIGSLQ
+106 VDAETLRSDVGTLE
-120 ITFSNNPAFQN
+120 ITFSNNPAFQD

-139 LPLSSNYNQ
+139 LPLSSNYDQ
-148 GDANLYRYHSYRF
+148 GDANLYRYHSYQFR
-161 TLNFYNRDDNY
+161 LNSGDDN
-172 SAWWGISNI
+172 SPAWWEIPMISI
-181 DMRSLCRAIN
+181 SSLSRAIN
-191 CKSGDYAYYRIY
+191 CKLGDYAYYRIY

-211 TGKILLSKDENVTIS
+211 TGKILLSDHENVTIS
-226 RNDLASAR
+226 HNDLASAR

-245 GAPVSAMLAPDLRVG
+245 GALVSATLAPDLRVG
-260 SCYGYSNNVI
+260 ACYGYSNNVI

-315 QTITTDYRQA
+315 QTITTDYRKA

-398 SKFLVKTSDPDFLTP
+398 SKPLVKTSDPDFLMP
-413 CNADG
+413 YNADG
-418 GYIIKELT
+418 FYVIKELT

-435 LSLGRSKPLKVTIA
+435 LSLGRSKPLKVTIT

-460 YFLVTNKVSRP
+460 FFSASNKVSRP
-471 YAWRDNRSMNV
+471 YAWRDNAGMNV
-482 PTKIISREI
+482 PVNVISREI
-491 KGNDVIWTM
+491 KGNDLIVTM

-505 TFPRIEIGV
+505 TFPSISIGAS
-514 YNYEKETFGPTVESR
+514 NYEKETFAPTVAR
-529 AFIYESPSDQ
+529 WTYIYESPSDQ

-545 TQNDFS
+545 TQEDF
-551 NGSKGLSF
+551 SKGLKDLSF
-559 AELHPVK
+559 GELHPVK

-581 HLSGKYGKEQT
+581 HLSGKYGKDQT
-592 GEYDDVSTYFTHRN
+592 DEYDDVSTYFTHRG

-616 NPVPYDTLTLI
+616 NPVPCDTLTLI

-665 PLSEED
+665 PLSEKA
-671 YTLLRVKDLGLEHV
+671 YTLLRVKDLGLERV
-685 YTYCNNLPTAFPYY
+685 YTYCNNLPTTFPYY
-699 KCDLSKNSI
+699 KCDISKNSI

-755 ENPFHTSAIYYG
+755 ENPFHTSAQYYG
-767 RTSIN
+767 SSNNYI
-772 SLGKQETT
+772 SLGKQKTI

-793 ADLVLFY
+793 ADLILRY
-800 RNSGNNHIVRIN
+800 SGKPNHIVRIN
-812 PSSADTVV
+812 PSNADTVV
-820 IAHSQKPVRV
+820 IAHCQKPVRV
-830 TFSYEQVAGVW
+830 TFSYEQAGKW
-841 INSLRQ
+841 TESLRQ
-847 FDLFFAKERTR
+847 FDLFLGKERTR
-858 IIPYNYSL
+858 IMPYNYSV
-866 FERRK
+866 FERRT

-885 FLVDDVEHHVA
+885 FLVDGVEHHVA
-896 ADFIVEED
+896 ADFIVEAE

-918 ITSPLDTNMSGKV
+918 ITSPFDTNVSGKV

-947 GLNILRMEDG
+947 GINILRMEDG

>member
-1 MEHSELKH
+1 MPC
-9 LKVAPDTY
+9 APLH
-17 QGRIYDKMTTFGKG
+17 I
-31 IYALCAIAHTKMD
+31 TKMD
-44 FKPVH
+44 FKTVH
-49 PFNILSTDFITIY
+49 PLNILSTDFITIY
-62 QKLFKMKNKHFFRR
+62 PKSLKMKNKHFFRR

-89 QFLYAQRLS
+89 QYLYAQKLN
-98 VRLDAPQG
+98 VRLEAPQG
-106 VDAETLDSDIGSLQ
+106 VDVETLRSDIGTLE
-120 ITFSNNPAFQN
+120 ITFSNNPAFQD

-139 LPLSSNYNQ
+139 ISLDDNYTQ
-148 GDANLYRYHSYRF
+148 GDANLYRYHSYQFR
-161 TLNFYNRDDNY
+161 LNSGDDN
-172 SAWWGISNI
+172 SPAWWEIPMISI
-181 DMRSLCRAIN
+181 SSLSRAIN
-191 CKSGDYAYYRIY
+191 CKLGDYAYYRIY
-203 SMHLNRII
+203 SMHLNHII
-211 TGKILLSKDENVTIS
+211 TGKILLSDDENVTIS
-226 RNDLASAR
+226 RNDLVSAR
-234 RVIFQPVIDRN
+234 RVVFRPVIDRN

-270 NMEPYFNGPWALY
+270 NMEPYFNVPWALY

-291 YLVIPRSNELALHV
+291 YLVVPRSNELALHV

-398 SKFLVKTSDPDFLTP
+398 SKPLVKTSDPDFLMP
-413 CNADG
+413 YNADG
-418 GYIIKELT
+418 FYVIKELT

-435 LSLGRSKPLKVTIA
+435 LSLGRSKPLKVTIT

-460 YFLVTNKVSRP
+460 FFSASNKVSRP
-471 YAWRDNRSMNV
+471 YAWRDNTGMNV
-482 PTKIISREI
+482 PVNVISREI
-491 KGNDVIWTM
+491 KGNDLIVTM

-505 TFPRIEIGV
+505 TFPSISIGAS
-514 YNYEKETFGPTVESR
+514 NYEKETFAPTVAR
-529 AFIYESPSDQ
+529 WTYIYESPSDQ

-545 TQNDFS
+545 TQEDF
-551 NGSKGLSF
+551 SKGLKDLSF
-559 AELHPVK
+559 GELHPVK
-566 FIIPCHLLQGGKYRL
+566 FIIPCHLLQGGKYLL
-581 HLSGKYGKEQT
+581 HLSGKYGKDQT
-592 GEYDDVSTYFTHRN
+592 DEYDDVSTYFTHRG

-645 SEASIFSHR
+645 SEASIFSYR

-665 PLSEED
+665 PLSEKA

-685 YTYCNNLPTAFPYY
+685 YTYCNNLPTAFRYY
-699 KCDLSKNSI
+699 KCDISKNSI

-755 ENPFHTSAIYYG
+755 ENPFHTSAQYYG
-767 RTSIN
+767 SSN
-772 SLGKQETT
+772 NYVSLGKQETI

-793 ADLVLFY
+793 ADLILRY
-800 RNSGNNHIVRIN
+800 SGKPNHIVRIN
-812 PSSADTVV
+812 PSNADTVV
-820 IAHSQKPVRV
+820 IAHCQKPVRV
-830 TFSYEQVAGVW
+830 TFSYEQAGKW
-841 INSLRQ
+841 TESLRQ
-847 FDLFFAKERTR
+847 FDLFLGKERTR
-858 IIPYNYSL
+858 IMPYNYSI
-866 FERRK
+866 FERRT
-871 CTDLVPGAYSVSCV
+871 CTDLVPGAYTVSCV
-885 FLVDDVEHHVA
+885 FLVDGVEHHVA
-896 ADFIVEED
+896 ADFIVEAE

-918 ITSPLDTNMSGKV
+918 ITSPLDTNVSGKV

>member
-1 MEHSELKH
+1 
-9 LKVAPDTY
+9 
-17 QGRIYDKMTTFGKG
+17 
-31 IYALCAIAHTKMD
+31 
-44 FKPVH
+44 
-49 PFNILSTDFITIY
+49 
-62 QKLFKMKNKHFFRR
+62 
-76 AITAALLCICFHS
+76 
-89 QFLYAQRLS
+89 
-98 VRLDAPQG
+98 
-106 VDAETLDSDIGSLQ
+106 
-120 ITFSNNPAFQN
+120 
-131 LSNYANEC
+131 
-139 LPLSSNYNQ
+139 
-148 GDANLYRYHSYRF
+148 
-161 TLNFYNRDDNY
+161 
-172 SAWWGISNI
+172 
-181 DMRSLCRAIN
+181 
-191 CKSGDYAYYRIY
+191 
-203 SMHLNRII
+203 MHLNRII
-211 TGKILLSKDENVTIS
+211 TGKILLSDDENVTIS
-226 RNDLASAR
+226 RNDLVSAR
-234 RVIFQPVIDRN
+234 RVVFRPVIDRN

-270 NMEPYFNGPWALY
+270 NMEPYFNVPWALY

-291 YLVIPRSNELALHV
+291 YLVVPRSNELALHV

-398 SKFLVKTSDPDFLTP
+398 SKPLVKTSDPDFLMP
-413 CNADG
+413 YNADG
-418 GYIIKELT
+418 FYVIKELT

-435 LSLGRSKPLKVTIA
+435 LSLGRSKPLKVTIT

-460 YFLVTNKVSRP
+460 FFSASNKVSRP
-471 YAWRDNRSMNV
+471 YAWRDNTGMNV
-482 PTKIISREI
+482 PVNVISREI
-491 KGNDVIWTM
+491 KGNDLIVTM

-505 TFPRIEIGV
+505 TFPSISIGAS
-514 YNYEKETFGPTVESR
+514 NYEKETFAPTVAR
-529 AFIYESPSDQ
+529 WTYIYESPSDQ

-545 TQNDFS
+545 TQEDF
-551 NGSKGLSF
+551 SKGLKDLSF
-559 AELHPVK
+559 GELHPVK
-566 FIIPCHLLQGGKYRL
+566 FIIPCHLLQGGKYLL
-581 HLSGKYGKEQT
+581 HLSGKYGKDQT
-592 GEYDDVSTYFTHRN
+592 DEYDDVSTYFTHRG

-665 PLSEED
+665 PLSEEA
-671 YTLLRVKDLGLEHV
+671 YTLLRIKDLGLERV
-685 YTYCNNLPTAFPYY
+685 YTYCNNLPTAFRHY
-699 KCDLSKNSI
+699 KCDISKNSI

-742 YTLKSPLFIGADD
+742 YTLKSPFIIVADNV
-755 ENPFHTSAIYYG
+755 NPFHTSAQYYG
-767 RTSIN
+767 SSN
-772 SLGKQETT
+772 NYVSLGNQETI

-793 ADLVLFY
+793 ADLILRY
-800 RNSGNNHIVRIN
+800 SGKPNHIVRIN

-820 IAHSQKPVRV
+820 IAHCQKPVRV
-830 TFSYEQVAGVW
+830 TFSYEQAGKW
-841 INSLRQ
+841 TESLRQ

-871 CTDLVPGAYSVSCV
+871 YTDLVPGAYSVSCV

-918 ITSPLDTNMSGKV
+918 ITSPLDTNVSGKV

-947 GLNILRMEDG
+947 GINILRMDDG

>member
-1 MEHSELKH
+1 
-9 LKVAPDTY
+9 
-17 QGRIYDKMTTFGKG
+17 
-31 IYALCAIAHTKMD
+31 
-44 FKPVH
+44 
-49 PFNILSTDFITIY
+49 
-62 QKLFKMKNKHFFRR
+62 MKNKHFFRR

-106 VDAETLDSDIGSLQ
+106 VDVETLRSDIGTLE
-120 ITFSNNPAFQN
+120 ITFSNNPAFQD

-139 LPLSSNYNQ
+139 ISLDDNYTQ
-148 GDANLYRYHSYRF
+148 GDANLYRYHSYQFR
-161 TLNFYNRDDNY
+161 LNSGDDN
-172 SAWWGISNI
+172 SPAWWEIPMISI
-181 DMRSLCRAIN
+181 SSLSRAIN
-191 CKSGDYAYYRIY
+191 CKLGDYAYYRIY

-226 RNDLASAR
+226 RNELASAR

-260 SCYGYSNNVI
+260 SCYGYSNDVI
-270 NMEPYFNGPWALY
+270 NMEPYFNSPWAIY

-334 SKGAQCPVDGTLNSV
+334 SKGAQCPVDGTLQSV
-349 YYKEQKWKKPTN
+349 YYKEQNWNKPTN
-361 SKFYGY
+361 SRFFGY
-367 GFYNVARELTLT
+367 GFYNVGRFLTLT

-398 SKFLVKTSDPDFLTP
+398 SKPSVKTSDPDFLMP
-413 CNADG
+413 YNADG
-418 GYIIKELT
+418 FYVMKELT

-460 YFLVTNKVSRP
+460 FFSAYNKVSRP
-471 YAWRDNRSMNV
+471 YAWRDNTSMNV
-482 PTKIISREI
+482 PVNVISREI
-491 KGNDVIWTM
+491 KGNDLIMTM

-505 TFPRIEIGV
+505 TYPYIEIGAS
-514 YNYEKETFGPTVESR
+514 NYEKETFGPTVRSR
-529 AFIYESPSDQ
+529 ASIYESPSDQ

-551 NGSKGLSF
+551 NGSKGICF

-581 HLSGKYGKEQT
+581 HLSGKYGKDQT

-665 PLSEED
+665 PLSEKA
-671 YTLLRVKDLGLEHV
+671 YTLLRVKDLGLERV
-685 YTYCNNLPTAFPYY
+685 YTYCNNLPTTFPYY
-699 KCDLSKNSI
+699 KCDISKNSI
-708 VFADETIPLH
+708 VFVDETIPLH

-742 YTLKSPLFIGADD
+742 YALKSPLFIGDD
-755 ENPFHTSAIYYG
+755 VENPFHTSAIYYG
-767 RTSIN
+767 RVNSN

-847 FDLFFAKERTR
+847 FDLFLGKERTR
-858 IIPYNYSL
+858 IIPYNYRL

-871 CTDLVPGAYSVSCV
+871 YTDLVPGAYSVSCV

-918 ITSPLDTNMSGKV
+918 ITSPLDTNVSGKV

-947 GLNILRMEDG
+947 GINILRMEDG

>member
-1 MEHSELKH
+1 MPC
-9 LKVAPDTY
+9 APLH
-17 QGRIYDKMTTFGKG
+17 I
-31 IYALCAIAHTKMD
+31 TKMD
-44 FKPVH
+44 FKTVH
-49 PFNILSTDFITIY
+49 PLNILSTDFITIY
-62 QKLFKMKNKHFFRR
+62 PKSLKMKNKHFFRR

-89 QFLYAQRLS
+89 QYLYAQKLN
-98 VRLDAPQG
+98 VRLEAPQG
-106 VDAETLDSDIGSLQ
+106 VDVETLRSDIGTLE
-120 ITFSNNPAFQN
+120 ITFSNNPAFQD

-139 LPLSSNYNQ
+139 ISLDGNYTQ
-148 GDANLYRYHSYRF
+148 GDANLYRYHSYQFR
-161 TLNFYNRDDNY
+161 LNSGDDN
-172 SAWWGISNI
+172 SPAWWEIPMISI
-181 DMRSLCRAIN
+181 SSLSRAIN
-191 CKSGDYAYYRIY
+191 CKLGDYAYYRIY

-211 TGKILLSKDENVTIS
+211 TGKILLSDDENVTIS
-226 RNDLASAR
+226 RNDLVAAR
-234 RVIFQPVIDRN
+234 RVVFRPVIDRN

-270 NMEPYFNGPWALY
+270 NMEPYFNVPWALY

-291 YLVIPRSNELALHV
+291 YLVVPRSNELALHV

-398 SKFLVKTSDPDFLTP
+398 SKPLVKTSDPDFLMP
-413 CNADG
+413 YNADG
-418 GYIIKELT
+418 FYVIKELT

-435 LSLGRSKPLKVTIA
+435 LSLGRSKPLKVTIT

-460 YFLVTNKVSRP
+460 YFSVLNNVSRP
-471 YAWRDNRSMNV
+471 YAWVNNTGMKV
-482 PTKIISREI
+482 PVNIISREI
-491 KGNDVIWTM
+491 KGNDLIVTM

-505 TFPRIEIGV
+505 TFPFIIMRAS
-514 YNYEKETFGPTVESR
+514 NYEKETFAPTVER
-529 AFIYESPSDQ
+529 LTYIYESPSDQ

-545 TQNDFS
+545 TQEDFS
-551 NGSKGLSF
+551 KGSKGLSF

-581 HLSGKYGKEQT
+581 RLSGKY
-592 GEYDDVSTYFTHRN
+592 GEYDDVSIYFTHRN
-606 ECAKSFGTGE
+606 ACAKSFGTGE
-616 NPVPYDTLTLI
+616 NPVPYDTLTII
-627 LPEGQYNW
+627 LPEDQYNW

-665 PLSEED
+665 SLPEEA
-671 YTLLRVKDLGLEHV
+671 YTLLRIKDLGLERVH
-685 YTYCNNLPTAFPYY
+685 TYCNNLPTAFPYY
-699 KCDLSKNSI
+699 KCDISKNSI

-755 ENPFHTSAIYYG
+755 ENPFHTSAKYYG
-767 RTSIN
+767 SSN
-772 SLGKQETT
+772 NYVSLGKQETI

-793 ADLVLFY
+793 ADLILRY
-800 RNSGNNHIVRIN
+800 SGKPNHIVRIN
-812 PSSADTVV
+812 PSNADTVV
-820 IAHSQKPVRV
+820 IAHCQKPVRV
-830 TFSYEQVAGVW
+830 TFSYEQAGKW
-841 INSLRQ
+841 TESLRQ
-847 FDLFFAKERTR
+847 FDLFLGKERTR
-858 IIPYNYSL
+858 IMPYNYSV
-866 FERRK
+866 FERRT

-885 FLVDDVEHHVA
+885 FLIDGVEHHVA
-896 ADFIVEED
+896 ADFIVEAE

-918 ITSPLDTNMSGKV
+918 ITSPLDTNVSGKV

-947 GLNILRMEDG
+947 GINILRMEDG